1 MNKTFL
7 EYVAED
13 IISKYGTDLSR
24 IAVVFPNKRAALF
37 LNEHLARLAGQPVW
51 SPAYITISDLFRQHT
66 DLKTADPIKLIC
78 DIHKSFTKCTGIDET
93 LDHFYGWGQLLL
105 ADFDDIDKN
114 MADADSIFCNL
125 KDIHELDDIS
135 YLDDEQKEML
145 ARFFANFSDDID
157 SELKKRFLSLWSHFG
172 DIYHDYNRRLTEQGI
187 GYEGAI
193 YRKVANEQ
201 TLHLKYDKYLFVGFN
216 LLQKVERLLFS
227 RLMKEDKAKFYWDF
241 DEYYMPSPSPLPSG
255 GAPVGGYGIPAIPTQ
270 PTCSV
275 GGYGIP
281 AIPTQPT
288 CSVGALPG
296 GYGIPAIP
304 TQPTCSVGA
313 LPGGALVSSAPT
325 NLNLADFPNEL
336 DNTDPDI
343 YANMR
348 RPKRIRFISSPT
360 ENAQARFASN
370 WLLENHRYRAGRK
383 TAVVMCDES
392 ILLPLMHSLPPEAD
406 KVNITS
412 GFPLA
417 MTPVASLVMLLFDL
431 YTLGLRKKGT
441 TLNPHYLKK
450 LMAHPYAHHLKGVHL
465 SQVHQEEVHQPNSP
479 SHHLTISTPH
489 HLTTSTILHHIATL
503 IKQVGIATKP
513 EGDPLTQ
520 ESVFRMYTILNRLAT
535 LADSGDL
542 LVDNTTL
549 RRLVSQLVST
559 SSIPFHGEPVVGV
572 QIMGVLET
580 RNIDFD
586 HLLLLSCNE
595 GNMPKGVNDSSFIP
609 YTIRKAHHLTTID
622 NKVALYSYYFHRLL
636 QRARD
641 ITIAYNNT
649 TDNGHTGEMSR
660 FMLQLLVESG
670 QKINHYTLTA
680 KNHPTPLMPKPIQ
693 KDEAT
698 LSKLQ
703 QITRLSPSALNTYIR
718 CPLAFYYQYIAHIQE
733 PHPDP
738 ETIDNRLFGNIFHR
752 AAYLIYKDITDR
764 SPLIEKAHIQA
775 YLSNRTLLANVVDR
789 AFQAE
794 QCTPNNGLQIIN
806 REVIIQYITK
816 LLKIDQQLCPFSIL
830 AMEEEAK
837 VYTTLSFTIPS
848 EGALVGGYGIPAI
861 PTQPTCSV
869 GALKGGALV
878 GGYGIPAIPTQPTC
892 SVGALKGGALK
903 GGALV
908 SSAPKTS
915 APKTSA
921 PKTSAPGKQYNL
933 TIGGIIDR
941 LDILT
946 DRQTGKPRIR
956 VVDYKTGNQ
965 PSSPIKNIDEI
976 FDPNNIR
983 TKHSNYYLQA
993 ILYSLIVSRSKR
1005 WNPAGHPVSPALLFI
1020 KQAPATDYDPTLLID
1035 KHPISDVTVYEE
1047 EFLTK
1052 LKHTLADIYSPDTPF
1067 TPTDDRKK
1075 CELCPYRMLC
1085 GL

>member
-13 IISKYGTDLSR
+13 IIGKYGTDLSR

-135 YLDDEQKEML
+135 YLDNEQKEML
-145 ARFFANFSDDID
+145 KRFFANFSDDIE

-193 YRKVANEQ
+193 YRKVVSEE

-216 LLQKVERLLFS
+216 LLQKVERVLFN
-227 RLMKEDKAKFYWDF
+227 RLMKEGKAKFYWDF

-255 GAPVGGYGIPAIPTQ
+255 GA
-270 PTCSV
+270 
-275 GGYGIP
+275 
-281 AIPTQPT
+281 
-288 CSVGALPG
+288 
-296 GYGIPAIP
+296 
-304 TQPTCSVGA
+304 
-313 LPGGALVSSAPT
+313 LVSSAPRTSAPT
-325 NLNLADFPNEL
+325 NLTTSPSQHLNISDFPNEL
-336 DNTDPDI
+336 DNTDRDI

-370 WLLENHRYRAGRK
+370 WLLENERYRAGRK

-441 TLNPHYLKK
+441 AFNPHYLKK
-450 LMAHPYAHHLKGVHL
+450 LMAHPYARHLQEVHLKGVHLKGVHL
-465 SQVHQEEVHQPNSP
+465 SQVHQEEEQQTIGDNSGCMGMAGMP
-479 SHHLTISTPH
+479 YPP
-489 HLTTSTILHHIATL
+489 TSAALLHHIATL

-513 EGDPLTQ
+513 EGDALTQ
-520 ESVFRMYTILNRLAT
+520 ESVFRMFTILNRLAT

-542 LVDNTTL
+542 VVDNTTL
-549 RRLVSQLVST
+549 RRLVSQLVGAA
-559 SSIPFHGEPVVGV
+559 SIPFHGEPVIGV

-586 HLLLLSCNE
+586 NVLLLSCNE

-609 YTIRKAHHLTTID
+609 YSIRKAHGLTTID
-622 NKVALYSYYFHRLL
+622 NKVAIYSYYFHRLL
-636 QRARD
+636 QRAGD
-641 ITIAYNNT
+641 ITIAYNNS

-670 QKINHYTLTA
+670 QKIDHYSLTA
-680 KNHPTPLMPKPIQ
+680 KNQPTPLMPKPIE
-693 KDEAT
+693 KDEAA
-698 LSKLQ
+698 LSKLEEMS
-703 QITRLSPSALNTYIR
+703 RLSPSAINTYIR
-718 CPLAFYYQYIAHIQE
+718 CKLAFYYQYIAHIKE
-733 PHPDP
+733 PDSDP

-752 AAYLIYKDITDR
+752 AAYLIYKDITDH
-764 SPLIEKAHIQA
+764 SQVIEKAHIQA
-775 YLSNRTLLANVVDR
+775 YLSNRKLLASVVDR
-789 AFQAE
+789 AFE
-794 QCTPNNGLQIIN
+794 EEECKTNNGLQIIN
-806 REVIIQYITK
+806 REVIIEYITK

-837 VYTTLSFTIPS
+837 VYTQLSFTIPS
-848 EGALVGGYGIPAI
+848 
-861 PTQPTCSV
+861 
-869 GALKGGALV
+869 
-878 GGYGIPAIPTQPTC
+878 
-892 SVGALKGGALK
+892 GGALK

-908 SSAPKTS
+908 SSAPTKL
-915 APKTSA
+915 
-921 PKTSAPGKQYNL
+921 YNL

-941 LDILT
+941 LDVVT
-946 DRQTGKPRIR
+946 DKQTGKRRIR
-956 VVDYKTGNQ
+956 VVDYKTGNK
-965 PSSPIKNIDEI
+965 PSSAIKSIEEVFDPKNIAS
-976 FDPNNIR
+976 
-983 TKHSNYYLQA
+983 KHSNYFLQA
-993 ILYSLIVSRSKR
+993 ILYSLIVSRSKE
-1005 WNPAGHPVSPALLFI
+1005 WNGANDTVSPALLFI
-1020 KQAPATDYDPTLLID
+1020 KQATTNDYDPTLCID

-1052 LKHTLADIYSPDTPF
+1052 LKETVADMYSPDAAF

>member
-193 YRKVANEQ
+193 YRKVASEQ

-216 LLQKVERLLFS
+216 LLQKVERVLFS
-227 RLMKEDKAKFYWDF
+227 RLMKEGKAKFYWDF

-255 GAPVGGYGIPAIPTQ
+255 GALVGGYGIPAIPTQ
-270 PTCSV
+270 P
-275 GGYGIP
+275 
-281 AIPTQPT
+281 A
-288 CSVGALPG
+288 
-296 GYGIPAIP
+296 
-304 TQPTCSVGA
+304 CSVGA

-325 NLNLADFPNEL
+325 NLNTSPSQHLSGGALVSSAPTNLNISDFPNEL

-370 WLLENHRYRAGRK
+370 WLLENERYKAGRK

-450 LMAHPYAHHLKGVHL
+450 LMAHPYAHHLQEVHLKGVHL
-465 SQVHQEEVHQPNSP
+465 SQVHQEEVHQEEVHQPNSP
-479 SHHLTISTPH
+479 SQ

-595 GNMPKGVNDSSFIP
+595 GNMPKGINDSSFIP

-670 QKINHYTLTA
+670 QKINHYCLTA

-693 KDEAT
+693 KDET
-698 LSKLQ
+698 VLSKLQ
-703 QITRLSPSALNTYIR
+703 QISRLSPSALNTYIR

-764 SPLIEKAHIQA
+764 SPLVEKAHIQA
-775 YLSNRTLLANVVDR
+775 YLSNRTLLANAVDR

-794 QCTPNNGLQIIN
+794 QCTPNNGLQLIN

-837 VYTTLSFTIPS
+837 VYTSLSFTIPS

-878 GGYGIPAIPTQPTC
+878 
-892 SVGALKGGALK
+892 
-903 GGALV
+903 

-915 APKTSA
+915 APTK
-921 PKTSAPGKQYNL
+921 PHHL

-983 TKHSNYYLQA
+983 SKHSNYYLQA

-1020 KQAPATDYDPTLLID
+1020 KQAPAAHYDPTLCID
-1035 KHPISDVTVYEE
+1035 KHPIADVTVYEE

>member
-135 YLDDEQKEML
+135 YLDNEQKEML

-193 YRKVANEQ
+193 YRKVASEQ

-216 LLQKVERLLFS
+216 LLQKVERVLFS
-227 RLMKEDKAKFYWDF
+227 RLMKEGKAKFYWDF
-241 DEYYMPSPSPLPSG
+241 DEYYMPSTSPLPSG
-255 GAPVGGYGIPAIPTQ
+255 GALV
-270 PTCSV
+270 
-275 GGYGIP
+275 
-281 AIPTQPT
+281 
-288 CSVGALPG
+288 G

-325 NLNLADFPNEL
+325 NLNTSPSQHLSGGALVSSAPTNLNLADFPNEL
-336 DNTDPDI
+336 DNTDRDI

-383 TAVVMCDES
+383 TAIVMCDES

-450 LMAHPYAHHLKGVHL
+450 LMAHPYARHLQEVHL
-465 SQVHQEEVHQPNSP
+465 SPLGFCRLPEQEVHQPNSTLDNSTSAQP
-479 SHHLTISTPH
+479 TIQNSKLKTQN
-489 HLTTSTILHHIATL
+489 SILHHIATL

-586 HLLLLSCNE
+586 NVLLLSCNE

-641 ITIAYNNT
+641 ITIAYNNS

-670 QKINHYTLTA
+670 QKINHYCLTA

-703 QITRLSPSALNTYIR
+703 QISRLSPSALNTYIR

-764 SPLIEKAHIQA
+764 SPLVEKAHIQA
-775 YLSNRTLLANVVDR
+775 YLNNRTLLTSVVDR

-837 VYTTLSFTIPS
+837 VYTSLSFTIPS
-848 EGALVGGYGIPAI
+848 SHHL
-861 PTQPTCSV
+861 T
-869 GALKGGALV
+869 
-878 GGYGIPAIPTQPTC
+878 
-892 SVGALKGGALK
+892 
-903 GGALV
+903 
-908 SSAPKTS
+908 TS
-915 APKTSA
+915 PPHHLTTS
-921 PKTSAPGKQYNL
+921 PSHHL
-933 TIGGIIDR
+933 ITIGGIIDR

-946 DRQTGKPRIR
+946 DKQTGKPRIR

-983 TKHSNYYLQA
+983 SKHSNYYLQA
-993 ILYSLIVSRSKR
+993 ILYSLIVSRSER
-1005 WNPAGHPVSPALLFI
+1005 WNPANHPVSPALLFI
-1020 KQAPATDYDPTLLID
+1020 KQAPADHYDPTLLID

>member
-135 YLDDEQKEML
+135 YLDNEQKEML

-157 SELKKRFLSLWSHFG
+157 SELKKHFLSLWSHFG

-193 YRKVANEQ
+193 YRKVASEQ

-216 LLQKVERLLFS
+216 LLQKVERVLFS

-241 DEYYMPSPSPLPSG
+241 DEYYMPSPSQHLTTSPSHHLNTSPSHHLTTSPSQQLSG
-255 GAPVGGYGIPAIPTQ
+255 GALVSSAPTNLTTSPSQ
-270 PTCSV
+270 HLS
-275 GGYGIP
+275 
-281 AIPTQPT
+281 
-288 CSVGALPG
+288 
-296 GYGIPAIP
+296 
-304 TQPTCSVGA
+304 
-313 LPGGALVSSAPT
+313 GGALVSSAPT
-325 NLNLADFPNEL
+325 NLNTSPSQHLNLSDFPNEL

-370 WLLENHRYRAGRK
+370 WLLENDRYKAGRK

-441 TLNPHYLKK
+441 AFNPHYLKK
-450 LMAHPYAHHLKGVHL
+450 LMAHPYAHHLTI
-465 SQVHQEEVHQPNSP
+465 SP
-479 SHHLTISTPH
+479 SHHLTISPPH

-549 RRLVSQLVST
+549 RRLVSQLVSS

-609 YTIRKAHHLTTID
+609 YSIRKAHGLTTID
-622 NKVALYSYYFHRLL
+622 NKVAIYSYYFHRLL

-641 ITIAYNNT
+641 ITIAYNNS

-670 QKINHYTLTA
+670 QKIDHYSLTA
-680 KNHPTPLMPKPIQ
+680 KNQPTPLMPKAIE
-693 KDEAT
+693 KDETA
-698 LSKLQ
+698 LSKLEEMS
-703 QITRLSPSALNTYIR
+703 RLSPSAINTYIR
-718 CPLAFYYQYIAHIQE
+718 CKLAFYYQYIAHIKE
-733 PHPDP
+733 PDSDP
-738 ETIDNRLFGNIFHR
+738 ETIDNRMFGNIFHR

-794 QCTPNNGLQIIN
+794 KCTPNNGLQIIN

-837 VYTTLSFTIPS
+837 VYAQLSFTTPPS
-848 EGALVGGYGIPAI
+848 HHL
-861 PTQPTCSV
+861 T
-869 GALKGGALV
+869 
-878 GGYGIPAIPTQPTC
+878 
-892 SVGALKGGALK
+892 
-903 GGALV
+903 
-908 SSAPKTS
+908 TS
-915 APKTSA
+915 PSHHH
-921 PKTSAPGKQYNL
+921 L

-946 DRQTGKPRIR
+946 DKQTGKPRIR

-965 PSSPIKNIDEI
+965 PSSPIKNIEEV

-983 TKHSNYYLQA
+983 SKHSNYYLQA
-993 ILYSLIVSRSKR
+993 ILYSLIVSRSER
-1005 WNPAGHPVSPALLFI
+1005 WNPANHPVSPALLFI
-1020 KQAPATDYDPTLLID
+1020 KQAPANHYDPTLHID

-1052 LKHTLADIYSPDTPF
+1052 LKETVADMYSPNAAF

>member
-13 IISKYGTDLSR
+13 IIGKYGTDLSR

-37 LNEHLARLAGQPVW
+37 LNEHLARIAGQPVW

-66 DLKTADPIKLIC
+66 DLKPADPIKLIC
-78 DIHKSFTKCTGIDET
+78 DIHKSFTKCTGISET

-145 ARFFANFSDDID
+145 KRFFANFSDDIE

-193 YRKVANEQ
+193 YRKVASEE

-216 LLQKVERLLFS
+216 LIQKVERVLFS
-227 RLMKEDKAKFYWDF
+227 RLMKEGKAKFYWDF
-241 DEYYMPSPSPLPSG
+241 DEYYMPTARAQQS
-255 GAPVGGYGIPAIPTQ
+255 A
-270 PTCSV
+270 SV
-275 GGYGIP
+275 PNNTASFAAYL
-281 AIPTQPT
+281 T
-288 CSVGALPG
+288 
-296 GYGIPAIP
+296 
-304 TQPTCSVGA
+304 
-313 LPGGALVSSAPT
+313 
-325 NLNLADFPNEL
+325 DFPNEL
-336 DNTDPDI
+336 DNTDRDI

-370 WLLENHRYRAGRK
+370 WLLENDRYKAGRK

-392 ILLPLMHSLPPEAD
+392 ILLPIMHSLPPEAD

-441 TLNPHYLKK
+441 AFNPHYLKK
-450 LMAHPYAHHLKGVHL
+450 LMAHPYARHLQEMHFKGVHFKGVHL
-465 SQVHQEEVHQPNSP
+465 SQVHQEESATLLQ
-479 SHHLTISTPH
+479 
-489 HLTTSTILHHIATL
+489 HIATL
-503 IKQVGIATKP
+503 VKQVGIATKQ
-513 EGDPLTQ
+513 EGDALTQ
-520 ESVFRMYTILNRLAT
+520 ESVFRMFTILNRLAA

-549 RRLVSQLVST
+549 RRLVSQLVGAA
-559 SSIPFHGEPVVGV
+559 SIPFHGEPVIGV

-586 HLLLLSCNE
+586 NVLLLSCNE

-609 YTIRKAHHLTTID
+609 YSIRKAHGLTTID
-622 NKVALYSYYFHRLL
+622 NKVAIYSYYFHRML
-636 QRARD
+636 QRAGD
-641 ITIAYNNT
+641 ITIAYNNS

-670 QKINHYTLTA
+670 QKIDHYSLTA
-680 KNHPTPLMPKPIQ
+680 KNQPTPLMPKPIE
-693 KDEAT
+693 KDEAA
-698 LSKLQ
+698 LSKLEEMSK
-703 QITRLSPSALNTYIR
+703 LSPSAINTYIR
-718 CPLAFYYQYIAHIQE
+718 CKLAFYYQYIAHIKE
-733 PHPDP
+733 PDSDP
-738 ETIDNRLFGNIFHR
+738 ETIDNRMFGNIFHR
-752 AAYLIYKDITDR
+752 AAYLIYKNITDH
-764 SPLIEKAHIQA
+764 SPVIEKAHIQA
-775 YLSNRTLLANVVDR
+775 YLSNRKLLASVVDR
-789 AFQAE
+789 AFE
-794 QCTPNNGLQIIN
+794 EEECKTNNGLQIIN
-806 REVIIQYITK
+806 REVIIEYVTK

-837 VYTTLSFTIPS
+837 VYTQLSFTTPS
-848 EGALVGGYGIPAI
+848 
-861 PTQPTCSV
+861 
-869 GALKGGALV
+869 GGA
-878 GGYGIPAIPTQPTC
+878 I
-892 SVGALKGGALK
+892 K

-908 SSAPKTS
+908 SSAPT
-915 APKTSA
+915 
-921 PKTSAPGKQYNL
+921 KQYNL

-941 LDILT
+941 LDVVT
-946 DRQTGKPRIR
+946 DKQTGKRRIR
-956 VVDYKTGNQ
+956 VVDYKTGNK
-965 PSSPIKNIDEI
+965 PSSAIKSIEEVFDPKNIAS
-976 FDPNNIR
+976 
-983 TKHSNYYLQA
+983 KHSNYFLQA
-993 ILYSLIVSRSKR
+993 ILYSLIVSRSKE
-1005 WNPAGHPVSPALLFI
+1005 WNAANDTVSPALLFI
-1020 KQAPATDYDPTLLID
+1020 KQAATNDYDPTLCID

-1052 LKHTLADIYSPDTPF
+1052 LKETVADMYSPDAAF

>member
-37 LNEHLARLAGQPVW
+37 LNEHLARIAGQPVW

-135 YLDDEQKEML
+135 YLDNEQKEML
-145 ARFFANFSDDID
+145 ARFFANFSDDIE

-193 YRKVANEQ
+193 YRKVASEQ

-216 LLQKVERLLFS
+216 LLQKVERVLFS
-227 RLMKEDKAKFYWDF
+227 RLMKDGKAKFYWDF
-241 DEYYMPSPSPLPSG
+241 DEYYMPSPS
-255 GAPVGGYGIPAIPTQ
+255 Q
-270 PTCSV
+270 H
-275 GGYGIP
+275 
-281 AIPTQPT
+281 
-288 CSVGALPG
+288 
-296 GYGIPAIP
+296 
-304 TQPTCSVGA
+304 
-313 LPGGALVSSAPT
+313 
-325 NLNLADFPNEL
+325 LNLSDFPNEL
-336 DNTDPDI
+336 DNTDRDI

-370 WLLENHRYRAGRK
+370 WLLENDRYKAGRK

-392 ILLPLMHSLPPEAD
+392 ILLPIMHSLPPEAD

-441 TLNPHYLKK
+441 ALNPHYLKK
-450 LMAHPYAHHLKGVHL
+450 LMAHPYAHHLQEEHLKGVHLKGVHL
-465 SQVHQEEVHQPNSP
+465 SQVHQEEVHQPNSTLDNSTSAQP
-479 SHHLTISTPH
+479 TIQNSKLKTQNSILT
-489 HLTTSTILHHIATL
+489 HIASL

-520 ESVFRMYTILNRLAT
+520 ESVFRMYTILNRLAA

-549 RRLVSQLVST
+549 RRLVSQLVSS

-641 ITIAYNNT
+641 ITIAYNNS

-670 QKINHYTLTA
+670 QKINHYSLTA
-680 KNHPTPLMPKPIQ
+680 KNHPTPLMPKPIR
-693 KDEAT
+693 KDET
-698 LSKLQ
+698 VLSKLQ
-703 QITRLSPSALNTYIR
+703 QISRLSPSALNTYIR

-733 PHPDP
+733 PRPDP

-764 SPLIEKAHIQA
+764 SPLIEKTHIQA

-794 QCTPNNGLQIIN
+794 QCTANNGLQIIN

-837 VYTTLSFTIPS
+837 VYTQLSFTIPPS
-848 EGALVGGYGIPAI
+848 HHL
-861 PTQPTCSV
+861 T
-869 GALKGGALV
+869 
-878 GGYGIPAIPTQPTC
+878 
-892 SVGALKGGALK
+892 
-903 GGALV
+903 
-908 SSAPKTS
+908 TS
-915 APKTSA
+915 PSHHLTTS
-921 PKTSAPGKQYNL
+921 PSHHHL

-946 DRQTGKPRIR
+946 DKQTGKPRIR

-983 TKHSNYYLQA
+983 TKHSNYFLQA
-993 ILYSLIVSRSKR
+993 ILYSLIVSRSKE

-1020 KQAPATDYDPTLLID
+1020 KQAPADHYDPTLLID

-1047 EFLTK
+1047 EFLTQ

>member
-13 IISKYGTDLSR
+13 IIGKYGTDLSR

-37 LNEHLARLAGQPVW
+37 LNEHLARIAGQPVW

-66 DLKTADPIKLIC
+66 DLKPADPIKLIC

-145 ARFFANFSDDID
+145 KRFFANFSDDIE

-172 DIYHDYNRRLTEQGI
+172 NIYHDYNRRLTEQGI

-193 YRKVANEQ
+193 YRKVASEE

-216 LLQKVERLLFS
+216 LIQKVERVLFS
-227 RLMKEDKAKFYWDF
+227 RLMKDGKAKFYWDF
-241 DEYYMPSPSPLPSG
+241 DEYYMPTARAQQS
-255 GAPVGGYGIPAIPTQ
+255 A
-270 PTCSV
+270 SV
-275 GGYGIP
+275 PNNTASFAAYL
-281 AIPTQPT
+281 T
-288 CSVGALPG
+288 
-296 GYGIPAIP
+296 
-304 TQPTCSVGA
+304 
-313 LPGGALVSSAPT
+313 
-325 NLNLADFPNEL
+325 DFPNEL
-336 DNTDPDI
+336 DNTDRDI

-370 WLLENHRYRAGRK
+370 WLLENDRYKAGRK

-392 ILLPLMHSLPPEAD
+392 ILLPIMHSLPPEAD

-441 TLNPHYLKK
+441 AFNPHYLKK
-450 LMAHPYAHHLKGVHL
+450 LMAHPYARHLQEVHLKEMNDVHLKGVHL
-465 SQVHQEEVHQPNSP
+465 SQVHQEGSAALLQ
-479 SHHLTISTPH
+479 
-489 HLTTSTILHHIATL
+489 HIATL
-503 IKQVGIATKP
+503 VKQVGIATKQD
-513 EGDPLTQ
+513 GDALTQ
-520 ESVFRMYTILNRLAT
+520 ESVFRMFTILNRLAA

-549 RRLVSQLVST
+549 RRLVSQLVGAA
-559 SSIPFHGEPVVGV
+559 SIPFHGEPVVGV

-586 HLLLLSCNE
+586 NVLLLSCNE

-609 YTIRKAHHLTTID
+609 YSIRKAHGLTTID
-622 NKVALYSYYFHRLL
+622 NKVAIYSYYFHRLL
-636 QRARD
+636 QRAGD
-641 ITIAYNNT
+641 ITIAYNNS

-670 QKINHYTLTA
+670 QKIDHYSLTA
-680 KNHPTPLMPKPIQ
+680 KNQPSPLMPKAIE

-698 LSKLQ
+698 IGKLEEMSK
-703 QITRLSPSALNTYIR
+703 LSPSAINTYIR
-718 CPLAFYYQYIAHIQE
+718 CKLAFYYQYIAHIKE
-733 PHPDP
+733 PDSDP
-738 ETIDNRLFGNIFHR
+738 ETIDNRMFGNIFHR
-752 AAYLIYKDITDR
+752 AAYLIYKDITDH
-764 SPLIEKAHIQA
+764 SPVIEKAHIQA
-775 YLSNRTLLANVVDR
+775 YLSNRKLLASVVDR
-789 AFQAE
+789 AFE
-794 QCTPNNGLQIIN
+794 EEECKTNNGLQIIN
-806 REVIIQYITK
+806 REVIIEYITK

-837 VYTTLSFTIPS
+837 VYTQLSFTIPS
-848 EGALVGGYGIPAI
+848 
-861 PTQPTCSV
+861 
-869 GALKGGALV
+869 
-878 GGYGIPAIPTQPTC
+878 
-892 SVGALKGGALK
+892 GGALK
-903 GGALV
+903 EGALV
-908 SSAPKTS
+908 SSAPDKHYS
-915 APKTSA
+915 
-921 PKTSAPGKQYNL
+921 L

-941 LDILT
+941 LDAVT
-946 DRQTGKPRIR
+946 DKQTGKRRIR
-956 VVDYKTGNQ
+956 VVDYKTGNK
-965 PSSPIKNIDEI
+965 PSSAIKSIEEVFDPKNIAS
-976 FDPNNIR
+976 
-983 TKHSNYYLQA
+983 KHSNYFLQA
-993 ILYSLIVSRSKR
+993 ILYSLIVSRSKE
-1005 WNPAGHPVSPALLFI
+1005 WNAANDAVSPALLFI
-1020 KQAPATDYDPTLLID
+1020 KQAATNDYDPTLCID

-1052 LKHTLADIYSPDTPF
+1052 LKETVADMYSPDAAF

>member
-13 IISKYGTDLSR
+13 IIGKYGTDLSR

-37 LNEHLARLAGQPVW
+37 LNEHLARIAGQPVW

-66 DLKTADPIKLIC
+66 DLKPADPIKLIC

-145 ARFFANFSDDID
+145 KRFFANFSDDIE

-193 YRKVANEQ
+193 YRKVASEE

-216 LLQKVERLLFS
+216 LIQKVERVLFS
-227 RLMKEDKAKFYWDF
+227 RLMKEGKAKFYWDF
-241 DEYYMPSPSPLPSG
+241 DEYYMPTARAQQS
-255 GAPVGGYGIPAIPTQ
+255 A
-270 PTCSV
+270 SV
-275 GGYGIP
+275 PNNTASFAAYL
-281 AIPTQPT
+281 T
-288 CSVGALPG
+288 
-296 GYGIPAIP
+296 
-304 TQPTCSVGA
+304 
-313 LPGGALVSSAPT
+313 
-325 NLNLADFPNEL
+325 DFPNEL
-336 DNTDPDI
+336 DNTDRDI

-370 WLLENHRYRAGRK
+370 WLLENDRYKAGRK

-392 ILLPLMHSLPPEAD
+392 ILLPIMHSLPPEAD

-441 TLNPHYLKK
+441 AFNPHYLKK
-450 LMAHPYAHHLKGVHL
+450 LMAHPYARHLQEVHLKEMNDVHLKGVHL
-465 SQVHQEEVHQPNSP
+465 SQVHQEGSAALLQ
-479 SHHLTISTPH
+479 
-489 HLTTSTILHHIATL
+489 HIATL
-503 IKQVGIATKP
+503 VKQVGIATKQ
-513 EGDPLTQ
+513 EGDALTQ
-520 ESVFRMYTILNRLAT
+520 ESVFRMFTILNRLAA

-549 RRLVSQLVST
+549 RRLVSQLVGAA
-559 SSIPFHGEPVVGV
+559 SIPFHGEPVIGV

-586 HLLLLSCNE
+586 NVLLLSCNE

-609 YTIRKAHHLTTID
+609 YSIRKAHGLTTID
-622 NKVALYSYYFHRLL
+622 NKVAIYSYYFHRLL
-636 QRARD
+636 QRAGD
-641 ITIAYNNT
+641 ITIAYNNS

-670 QKINHYTLTA
+670 QKIDHYSLTA
-680 KNHPTPLMPKPIQ
+680 KNQPTPLMPKAIE
-693 KDEAT
+693 KDEAA
-698 LSKLQ
+698 LSKLEEMSL
-703 QITRLSPSALNTYIR
+703 LSPSAINTYIR
-718 CPLAFYYQYIAHIQE
+718 CKLAFYYQYIAHIKE
-733 PHPDP
+733 PDSDP
-738 ETIDNRLFGNIFHR
+738 ETIDNRMFGNIFHR
-752 AAYLIYKDITDR
+752 AAYLIYKDITDH
-764 SPLIEKAHIQA
+764 SPVIEKAHIQA
-775 YLSNRTLLANVVDR
+775 YLSNRKLLASVVDR
-789 AFQAE
+789 AFE
-794 QCTPNNGLQIIN
+794 EEECKTNNGLQIIN
-806 REVIIQYITK
+806 REVIIEYITK

-837 VYTTLSFTIPS
+837 VYTQLSFTIPS
-848 EGALVGGYGIPAI
+848 V
-861 PTQPTCSV
+861 
-869 GALKGGALV
+869 
-878 GGYGIPAIPTQPTC
+878 
-892 SVGALKGGALK
+892 GALK

-908 SSAPKTS
+908 SSAPRTS
-915 APKTSA
+915 APT
-921 PKTSAPGKQYNL
+921 KQYNL

-941 LDILT
+941 LDAVT
-946 DRQTGKPRIR
+946 DKQTGKRRIR
-956 VVDYKTGNQ
+956 VVDYKTGNK
-965 PSSPIKNIDEI
+965 PSSAIKSIEEVFDPKNIAS
-976 FDPNNIR
+976 
-983 TKHSNYYLQA
+983 KHSNYFLQA
-993 ILYSLIVSRSKR
+993 ILYSLIVSRSKE
-1005 WNPAGHPVSPALLFI
+1005 WNAANDAVSPALLFI
-1020 KQAPATDYDPTLLID
+1020 KQAATNNYDPTLCID

-1052 LKHTLADIYSPDTPF
+1052 LKETVADMYSPDAAF

>member
-13 IISKYGTDLSR
+13 IIGKYGTDLSR

-37 LNEHLARLAGQPVW
+37 LNEHLARIAGQPVW

-135 YLDDEQKEML
+135 YLDNEQKEML
-145 ARFFANFSDDID
+145 ARFFANFSDDIE

-172 DIYHDYNRRLTEQGI
+172 DIYHDYNRRLTEQGM

-193 YRKVANEQ
+193 YRKVASEE

-216 LLQKVERLLFS
+216 LLQKVERVLFS
-227 RLMKEDKAKFYWDF
+227 RLMKEGKAKFYWDF
-241 DEYYMPSPSPLPSG
+241 DEYYMPSPSHHLTTSPSQHLNTS
-255 GAPVGGYGIPAIPTQ
+255 PSQ
-270 PTCSV
+270 H
-275 GGYGIP
+275 
-281 AIPTQPT
+281 
-288 CSVGALPG
+288 
-296 GYGIPAIP
+296 
-304 TQPTCSVGA
+304 
-313 LPGGALVSSAPT
+313 
-325 NLNLADFPNEL
+325 LNLSNFPNEL

-370 WLLENHRYRAGRK
+370 WLLENDRYKAGRK
-383 TAVVMCDES
+383 TAIVMCDES
-392 ILLPLMHSLPPEAD
+392 ILLPIMHSLPPEAD

-441 TLNPHYLKK
+441 AFNPHYMKK
-450 LMAHPYAHHLKGVHL
+450 LMAHPYARHLQEVHLKEMNDVHLKGVHL
-465 SQVHQEEVHQPNSP
+465 SQVHQKEEQQTIGDNSGCMGMAGMP
-479 SHHLTISTPH
+479 YPP
-489 HLTTSTILHHIATL
+489 TSAALLQHIASL

-513 EGDPLTQ
+513 EGDALTQ
-520 ESVFRMYTILNRLAT
+520 ESVFRMFTILNRLAT

-549 RRLVSQLVST
+549 RRLVSQLVGAA
-559 SSIPFHGEPVVGV
+559 SIPFHGEPVIGV

-586 HLLLLSCNE
+586 NVLLLSCNE

-609 YTIRKAHHLTTID
+609 YSIRKAHGLTTID
-622 NKVALYSYYFHRLL
+622 NKVAIHSYYFHRLL
-636 QRARD
+636 QRAGD
-641 ITIAYNNT
+641 ITIAYNNS

-670 QKINHYTLTA
+670 QKIDHYSLTA
-680 KNHPTPLMPKPIQ
+680 KNQPTPLMPKPIE
-693 KDEAT
+693 KDETA
-698 LSKLQ
+698 LSKLEEMS
-703 QITRLSPSALNTYIR
+703 RLSPSAINTYIR
-718 CPLAFYYQYIAHIQE
+718 CKLAFYYQYIAHIKE
-733 PHPDP
+733 PDSDP
-738 ETIDNRLFGNIFHR
+738 ETIDNRMFGNIFHR
-752 AAYLIYKDITDR
+752 AAYLIYKDITDH
-764 SPLIEKAHIQA
+764 SPVIEKAHIQA
-775 YLSNRTLLANVVDR
+775 YLSNRKLLASVVDR
-789 AFQAE
+789 AFE
-794 QCTPNNGLQIIN
+794 EEECKTNNGLQIIN
-806 REVIIQYITK
+806 REVIIEYITK

-837 VYTTLSFTIPS
+837 VYTQLSFTTPS
-848 EGALVGGYGIPAI
+848 
-861 PTQPTCSV
+861 
-869 GALKGGALV
+869 
-878 GGYGIPAIPTQPTC
+878 
-892 SVGALKGGALK
+892 GGALK

-908 SSAPKTS
+908 SSAPT
-915 APKTSA
+915 
-921 PKTSAPGKQYNL
+921 KQYSL

-941 LDILT
+941 LDVLT
-946 DRQTGKPRIR
+946 DKQTGKPRIR

-965 PSSPIKNIDEI
+965 PSSPIKSIEEV
-976 FDPNNIR
+976 FDPKNIAS
-983 TKHSNYYLQA
+983 KHSNYFLQA
-993 ILYSLIVSRSKR
+993 ILYSLIVSRSKE
-1005 WNPAGHPVSPALLFI
+1005 WNGANDAVSPALLFI
-1020 KQAPATDYDPTLLID
+1020 KQAATNDYDPTLCID

-1052 LKHTLADIYSPDTPF
+1052 LKETVADMYSPNVPF

>member
-13 IISKYGTDLSR
+13 IIGKYGTDLSR

-37 LNEHLARLAGQPVW
+37 LNEHLARIVGQPVW

-66 DLKTADPIKLIC
+66 DLKPADPIKLIC

-145 ARFFANFSDDID
+145 KRFFANFSDDIE

-193 YRKVANEQ
+193 YRKVASEE

-216 LLQKVERLLFS
+216 LIQKVERVLFS
-227 RLMKEDKAKFYWDF
+227 RLMKEGKAKFYWDF
-241 DEYYMPSPSPLPSG
+241 DEYYMPTARAQQS
-255 GAPVGGYGIPAIPTQ
+255 A
-270 PTCSV
+270 SV
-275 GGYGIP
+275 PNNTASFAAYL
-281 AIPTQPT
+281 T
-288 CSVGALPG
+288 
-296 GYGIPAIP
+296 
-304 TQPTCSVGA
+304 
-313 LPGGALVSSAPT
+313 
-325 NLNLADFPNEL
+325 DFPNEL
-336 DNTDPDI
+336 DNTDRDI

-370 WLLENHRYRAGRK
+370 WLLENDRYKAGRK

-392 ILLPLMHSLPPEAD
+392 ILLPIMHSLPPEAD

-417 MTPVASLVMLLFDL
+417 MTPIASLVMLLFDL

-441 TLNPHYLKK
+441 AFNPHYLKK
-450 LMAHPYAHHLKGVHL
+450 LMAHPYARHLQEVHLKEMNDVHLKGVHL
-465 SQVHQEEVHQPNSP
+465 SQVHQPNSTSAQP
-479 SHHLTISTPH
+479 TTQHSTFNTQH
-489 HLTTSTILHHIATL
+489 SILHHIATL
-503 IKQVGIATKP
+503 VKQVGIATKQ
-513 EGDPLTQ
+513 EGDALTQ
-520 ESVFRMYTILNRLAT
+520 ESVFRMFTILNRLAA

-549 RRLVSQLVST
+549 RRLVSQLVGAA
-559 SSIPFHGEPVVGV
+559 SIPFHGEPVVGV

-586 HLLLLSCNE
+586 NVLLLSCNE

-609 YTIRKAHHLTTID
+609 YSIRKAHGLTTID
-622 NKVALYSYYFHRLL
+622 NKVAIYSYYFHRLL
-636 QRARD
+636 QRAGD
-641 ITIAYNNT
+641 ITIAYNNS

-670 QKINHYTLTA
+670 QKIDHYSLTA
-680 KNHPTPLMPKPIQ
+680 KNQPSPLMPKAIE
-693 KDEAT
+693 KDETA
-698 LSKLQ
+698 LSKLEEMS
-703 QITRLSPSALNTYIR
+703 RLSPSAINTYIR
-718 CPLAFYYQYIAHIQE
+718 CKLAFYYQYIAHIKE
-733 PHPDP
+733 PDSDP
-738 ETIDNRLFGNIFHR
+738 ETIDNRMFGNIFHR
-752 AAYLIYKDITDR
+752 AAYLIYKDITDH
-764 SPLIEKAHIQA
+764 SPVIEKAHIQA
-775 YLSNRTLLANVVDR
+775 YLSNRKLLASVVDR
-789 AFQAE
+789 AFE
-794 QCTPNNGLQIIN
+794 EEECKTNNGLQIIN
-806 REVIIQYITK
+806 REVIIEYITK

-837 VYTTLSFTIPS
+837 VYTQLSFTIPS
-848 EGALVGGYGIPAI
+848 
-861 PTQPTCSV
+861 
-869 GALKGGALV
+869 
-878 GGYGIPAIPTQPTC
+878 
-892 SVGALKGGALK
+892 GGALK

-908 SSAPKTS
+908 SSAPDKH
-915 APKTSA
+915 
-921 PKTSAPGKQYNL
+921 YNL

-941 LDILT
+941 LDAVT
-946 DRQTGKPRIR
+946 DKQTGKRRIR
-956 VVDYKTGNQ
+956 VVDYKTGNK
-965 PSSPIKNIDEI
+965 PSSAIKSIEEVFDPKNIAS
-976 FDPNNIR
+976 
-983 TKHSNYYLQA
+983 KHSNYFLQA
-993 ILYSLIVSRSKR
+993 ILYSLIVSRSKE
-1005 WNPAGHPVSPALLFI
+1005 WNAANDAVSPALLFI
-1020 KQAPATDYDPTLLID
+1020 KQAATNDYDPTLCID

-1052 LKHTLADIYSPDTPF
+1052 LKETVADMYSPNAAF

>member
-37 LNEHLARLAGQPVW
+37 LNEHLARLASQPVW

-135 YLDDEQKEML
+135 YLDNEQKEML

-193 YRKVANEQ
+193 YRKVASEQ

-216 LLQKVERLLFS
+216 LLQKVERVLFS

-241 DEYYMPSPSPLPSG
+241 DEYYMPSLSQHLTTS
-255 GAPVGGYGIPAIPTQ
+255 TSQ
-270 PTCSV
+270 HLS
-275 GGYGIP
+275 
-281 AIPTQPT
+281 
-288 CSVGALPG
+288 
-296 GYGIPAIP
+296 
-304 TQPTCSVGA
+304 
-313 LPGGALVSSAPT
+313 GGALVSSAPT
-325 NLNLADFPNEL
+325 NLTTSPSQHLNISDFPNEL

-370 WLLENHRYRAGRK
+370 WLLENERYKAGRK
-383 TAVVMCDES
+383 TAIVMCDES
-392 ILLPLMHSLPPEAD
+392 ILLPIMHSLPPEAD

-450 LMAHPYAHHLKGVHL
+450 LMAHPYAHHLTI
-465 SQVHQEEVHQPNSP
+465 SP
-479 SHHLTISTPH
+479 PHHLTTSTPH

-520 ESVFRMYTILNRLAT
+520 ESVFRMFTILNRLAT

-549 RRLVSQLVST
+549 RRLVSQLVSS

-595 GNMPKGVNDSSFIP
+595 GNMPKGINDSSFIP

-641 ITIAYNNT
+641 ITIAYNNS

-670 QKINHYTLTA
+670 QKINHYCLTA

-703 QITRLSPSALNTYIR
+703 QISRLSPSALNTYIR

-738 ETIDNRLFGNIFHR
+738 ETIDNRMFGNIFHR
-752 AAYLIYKDITDR
+752 AAYLIYKDITDH
-764 SPLIEKAHIQA
+764 SPVIEKAHIQA
-775 YLSNRTLLANVVDR
+775 YLSNRKLLASVVDR
-789 AFQAE
+789 AFEAE

-837 VYTTLSFTIPS
+837 VYTQLSFTTPS
-848 EGALVGGYGIPAI
+848 
-861 PTQPTCSV
+861 
-869 GALKGGALV
+869 GGALV
-878 GGYGIPAIPTQPTC
+878 GGYGIPAIPTQPIC
-892 SVGALKGGALK
+892 SVGALK

-908 SSAPKTS
+908 SSAPRTS
-915 APKTSA
+915 APT
-921 PKTSAPGKQYNL
+921 KQYHL

-946 DRQTGKPRIR
+946 DKQTGKRRIR

-983 TKHSNYYLQA
+983 SKHSNYFLQA
-993 ILYSLIVSRSKR
+993 ILYSLIVSRSER
-1005 WNPAGHPVSPALLFI
+1005 WNPANHPVSPALLFI
-1020 KQAPATDYDPTLLID
+1020 KQAPANHYDPTLLID

>member
-193 YRKVANEQ
+193 YRKVASEQ

-216 LLQKVERLLFS
+216 LLQKVERVLFS
-227 RLMKEDKAKFYWDF
+227 RLMKEGKAKFYWDF
-241 DEYYMPSPSPLPSG
+241 DEYYMPSTSPLPSG
-255 GAPVGGYGIPAIPTQ
+255 GAL
-270 PTCSV
+270 V

-288 CSVGALPG
+288 CSVGALVG

-304 TQPTCSVGA
+304 TQPTCSGGA

-325 NLNLADFPNEL
+325 NLNLSDFPNEL
-336 DNTDPDI
+336 DNTDSDI

-360 ENAQARFASN
+360 ENAQARFAAN

-441 TLNPHYLKK
+441 AFNPHYLKK
-450 LMAHPYAHHLKGVHL
+450 LMAHPYARHLQEVHLKEMNDVHLKGVHL
-465 SQVHQEEVHQPNSP
+465 SQVHQPNSTSAQP
-479 SHHLTISTPH
+479 TTQHSTFK
-489 HLTTSTILHHIATL
+489 TQNSILHHIATL
-503 IKQVGIATKP
+503 VKQVGIATKP

-586 HLLLLSCNE
+586 NVLLLSCNE
-595 GNMPKGVNDSSFIP
+595 GNMPKGINDSSFIP

-636 QRARD
+636 QRAHD
-641 ITIAYNNT
+641 ITIAYNNS

-670 QKINHYTLTA
+670 QKINHYSLTA
-680 KNHPTPLMPKPIQ
+680 KNHPTPLMPKPIR
-693 KDEAT
+693 KDET
-698 LSKLQ
+698 VLSKLQ
-703 QITRLSPSALNTYIR
+703 QISRLSPSALNTYIR

-733 PHPDP
+733 PAPDP

-775 YLSNRTLLANVVDR
+775 YLSNRTLLTNVVDR

-837 VYTTLSFTIPS
+837 VYTQLSFTTTPS
-848 EGALVGGYGIPAI
+848 HHLTTSP
-861 PTQPTCSV
+861 
-869 GALKGGALV
+869 
-878 GGYGIPAIPTQPTC
+878 
-892 SVGALKGGALK
+892 

-908 SSAPKTS
+908 SSAPT
-915 APKTSA
+915 
-921 PKTSAPGKQYNL
+921 KQYNL

-946 DRQTGKPRIR
+946 DKQTGKPRIR

-983 TKHSNYYLQA
+983 SKHSNYYLQA
-993 ILYSLIVSRSKR
+993 ILYSLIVSRSER

-1020 KQAPATDYDPTLLID
+1020 KQAPAAHYDPTLHID

>member
-37 LNEHLARLAGQPVW
+37 LNEHLARLASQPVW

-145 ARFFANFSDDID
+145 KRFFANFSDDIE

-193 YRKVANEQ
+193 YRKVASEQ

-216 LLQKVERLLFS
+216 LLQKVERVLFS

-241 DEYYMPSPSPLPSG
+241 DEYYMPSPSHNLTTSPSHHL
-255 GAPVGGYGIPAIPTQ
+255 
-270 PTCSV
+270 S
-275 GGYGIP
+275 
-281 AIPTQPT
+281 
-288 CSVGALPG
+288 
-296 GYGIPAIP
+296 
-304 TQPTCSVGA
+304 
-313 LPGGALVSSAPT
+313 GGALVSSAPT
-325 NLNLADFPNEL
+325 NLTTSPSQHLNISDFPNEL

-370 WLLENHRYRAGRK
+370 WLLENERYKAGRK
-383 TAVVMCDES
+383 TAIVMCDES

-441 TLNPHYLKK
+441 AFNPHYLKK
-450 LMAHPYAHHLKGVHL
+450 LMAHPYARHLQEVHLNGVHSKGVHL
-465 SQVHQEEVHQPNSP
+465 SQVHQEGSAA
-479 SHHLTISTPH
+479 L
-489 HLTTSTILHHIATL
+489 LHHIATL
-503 IKQVGIATKP
+503 VKQVGIATKQ
-513 EGDPLTQ
+513 EGDALTQ
-520 ESVFRMYTILNRLAT
+520 ESVFRMFTILNRLAA

-549 RRLVSQLVST
+549 RRLVSQLVGAA
-559 SSIPFHGEPVVGV
+559 SIPFHGEPVVGV

-586 HLLLLSCNE
+586 NVLLLSCNE

-609 YTIRKAHHLTTID
+609 YSIRKAHGLTTID
-622 NKVALYSYYFHRLL
+622 NKVAIYSYYFHRLL
-636 QRARD
+636 QRAGD
-641 ITIAYNNT
+641 ITIAYNNS

-670 QKINHYTLTA
+670 QKIDHYSLTA
-680 KNHPTPLMPKPIQ
+680 KNQPSPLMPKAIE
-693 KDEAT
+693 KDETA
-698 LSKLQ
+698 LNKLEEMS
-703 QITRLSPSALNTYIR
+703 RLSPSAINTYIR
-718 CPLAFYYQYIAHIQE
+718 CKLAFYYQYIAHIKE
-733 PHPDP
+733 PDSDP

-752 AAYLIYKDITDR
+752 AAYLIYKDISDH
-764 SPLIEKAHIQA
+764 SPVIEKAHIQA
-775 YLSNRTLLANVVDR
+775 YLSNRKLLASVVDR
-789 AFQAE
+789 AFE
-794 QCTPNNGLQIIN
+794 EEECKTNNGLQIIN
-806 REVIIQYITK
+806 REVIIEYITK

-837 VYTTLSFTIPS
+837 VYTSLSFTTSPS
-848 EGALVGGYGIPAI
+848 HHH
-861 PTQPTCSV
+861 
-869 GALKGGALV
+869 
-878 GGYGIPAIPTQPTC
+878 
-892 SVGALKGGALK
+892 
-903 GGALV
+903 
-908 SSAPKTS
+908 
-915 APKTSA
+915 
-921 PKTSAPGKQYNL
+921 L

-946 DRQTGKPRIR
+946 DKQTGKRRIR

-983 TKHSNYYLQA
+983 SKHSNYYLQA
-993 ILYSLIVSRSKR
+993 ILYSLIVSRSKE
-1005 WNPAGHPVSPALLFI
+1005 WNAANDPVSPALLFI
-1020 KQAPATDYDPTLLID
+1020 KQAATNDYDPTLCID

-1052 LKHTLADIYSPDTPF
+1052 LKETVADMYSPDAAF

>member
-66 DLKTADPIKLIC
+66 DLKPADPIKLIC

-145 ARFFANFSDDID
+145 KRFFANFSDDID

-193 YRKVANEQ
+193 YRKVASEQ

-216 LLQKVERLLFS
+216 LLQKVERVLFS
-227 RLMKEDKAKFYWDF
+227 RLMKEGKAKFYWDF
-241 DEYYMPSPSPLPSG
+241 DEYYMPSPSHHLTTS
-255 GAPVGGYGIPAIPTQ
+255 TSQ
-270 PTCSV
+270 HLS
-275 GGYGIP
+275 
-281 AIPTQPT
+281 
-288 CSVGALPG
+288 
-296 GYGIPAIP
+296 
-304 TQPTCSVGA
+304 
-313 LPGGALVSSAPT
+313 GGALVSSAPRTSAPT
-325 NLNLADFPNEL
+325 NLTTSPSQHLNISDFPNEL
-336 DNTDPDI
+336 DNKDRDI
-343 YANMR
+343 YANMC

-370 WLLENHRYRAGRK
+370 WLLENDRYKAGRK

-392 ILLPLMHSLPPEAD
+392 ILLPVMHSLPPEAD

-479 SHHLTISTPH
+479 SQHLNTSTPH
-489 HLTTSTILHHIATL
+489 HLTTSTILHHIASL

-535 LADSGDL
+535 LADNGDL

-549 RRLVSQLVST
+549 RRLVSQLVSS

-586 HLLLLSCNE
+586 HVLLLSCNE

-609 YTIRKAHHLTTID
+609 YSIRKAHGLTTID
-622 NKVALYSYYFHRLL
+622 NKVAIYSYYFHRLL
-636 QRARD
+636 QRAGD
-641 ITIAYNNT
+641 ITIAYNNS

-670 QKINHYTLTA
+670 QKIDHYSLTA
-680 KNHPTPLMPKPIQ
+680 KNQPAPLMPKPIE

-698 LSKLQ
+698 IGKLEEISQ
-703 QITRLSPSALNTYIR
+703 LSPSAINTYIR
-718 CPLAFYYQYIAHIQE
+718 CKLAFYYQYIAHIKE
-733 PHPDP
+733 PDSDP
-738 ETIDNRLFGNIFHR
+738 ETIDNRMFGNIFHR
-752 AAYLIYKDITDR
+752 AAYLIYKDITDH
-764 SPLIEKAHIQA
+764 SPVIEKAHIQA
-775 YLSNRTLLANVVDR
+775 YLSNRKLLASVVDR
-789 AFQAE
+789 AFE
-794 QCTPNNGLQIIN
+794 EEECKTNNGLQIIN
-806 REVIIQYITK
+806 REVIIEYITK

-837 VYTTLSFTIPS
+837 VYTSLSFATPS
-848 EGALVGGYGIPAI
+848 GGALVGGYGIPAI

-878 GGYGIPAIPTQPTC
+878 
-892 SVGALKGGALK
+892 
-903 GGALV
+903 
-908 SSAPKTS
+908 SSAPRTN
-915 APKTSA
+915 APS
-921 PKTSAPGKQYNL
+921 KQYNL

-946 DRQTGKPRIR
+946 DKQTGKPRIR
-956 VVDYKTGNQ
+956 VVDYKTGNK
-965 PSSPIKNIDEI
+965 PSSAIRSIDEV

-983 TKHSNYYLQA
+983 SKHSNYFLQA
-993 ILYSLIVSRSKR
+993 ILYSLIVSRSKE
-1005 WNPAGHPVSPALLFI
+1005 WNPANHPVSPALLFI
-1020 KQAPATDYDPTLLID
+1020 KQAPADHYDPTLHID

-1052 LKHTLADIYSPDTPF
+1052 LKHTLADIYSPNTPF

>member
-135 YLDDEQKEML
+135 YLDNEQKEML

-193 YRKVANEQ
+193 YRKVASEQ

-227 RLMKEDKAKFYWDF
+227 RLMKEGKAKFYWDF
-241 DEYYMPSPSPLPSG
+241 DEYYMPSPSHHLTTSTPQHLNTSPS
-255 GAPVGGYGIPAIPTQ
+255 Q
-270 PTCSV
+270 H
-275 GGYGIP
+275 
-281 AIPTQPT
+281 
-288 CSVGALPG
+288 
-296 GYGIPAIP
+296 
-304 TQPTCSVGA
+304 
-313 LPGGALVSSAPT
+313 
-325 NLNLADFPNEL
+325 LNTSPSQHLNISDFPNEL
-336 DNTDPDI
+336 DNTNRDI

-360 ENAQARFASN
+360 ENAQARFAAN

-441 TLNPHYLKK
+441 AFNPHYLKK
-450 LMAHPYAHHLKGVHL
+450 LMAHPYAHHL
-465 SQVHQEEVHQPNSP
+465 
-479 SHHLTISTPH
+479 TISARLLPLARARTPH
-489 HLTTSTILHHIATL
+489 HLNTSTPQHLNTSTILHHIATL
-503 IKQVGIATKP
+503 IKQVGIATKQ

-520 ESVFRMYTILNRLAT
+520 ESVFRMFTILNRLAT

-549 RRLVSQLVST
+549 RRLVSQLVSS

-641 ITIAYNNT
+641 ITIAYNNS
-649 TDNGHTGEMSR
+649 TDNGYTGEMSR

-670 QKINHYTLTA
+670 QKIGHYTLTA

-703 QITRLSPSALNTYIR
+703 QISRLSPSALNTYIR

-764 SPLIEKAHIQA
+764 SPLVEKAHIQA
-775 YLSNRTLLANVVDR
+775 YLSNRTLLTNVVDR

-837 VYTTLSFTIPS
+837 VYTSLSFTIPS

-869 GALKGGALV
+869 GALKEGALV

-892 SVGALKGGALK
+892 SVGALKGGAL
-903 GGALV
+903 V
-908 SSAPKTS
+908 SS

-921 PKTSAPGKQYNL
+921 PKTSAPGKQYTL

-983 TKHSNYYLQA
+983 SKHSNYYLQA
-993 ILYSLIVSRSKR
+993 ILYSLIVSRSER

-1020 KQAPATDYDPTLLID
+1020 KQAPANHYDPTLLID

>member
-37 LNEHLARLAGQPVW
+37 LNEHLARIAGQPVW

-193 YRKVANEQ
+193 YRKVASEQ

-216 LLQKVERLLFS
+216 LLQKVERVLFS
-227 RLMKEDKAKFYWDF
+227 RLMKEGKAKFYWDF

-255 GAPVGGYGIPAIPTQ
+255 GALV
-270 PTCSV
+270 
-275 GGYGIP
+275 
-281 AIPTQPT
+281 
-288 CSVGALPG
+288 G

-325 NLNLADFPNEL
+325 NLNLSDFPNEL

-360 ENAQARFASN
+360 ENAQARFAAN

-383 TAVVMCDES
+383 TAIVMCDES
-392 ILLPLMHSLPPEAD
+392 ILLPIMHSLPPEAD

-441 TLNPHYLKK
+441 AFNPHYLKK
-450 LMAHPYAHHLKGVHL
+450 LMAHPYAHHLQEMHLKEMNEVHLKGVHL
-465 SQVHQEEVHQPNSP
+465 SQVHQKEEQQTIGDNSGCMGMAGMP
-479 SHHLTISTPH
+479 YPP
-489 HLTTSTILHHIATL
+489 TSAALLQHIATL
-503 IKQVGIATKP
+503 VKQVGIATKP

-520 ESVFRMYTILNRLAT
+520 ESVFRMFTILNRLAT

-595 GNMPKGVNDSSFIP
+595 GNMPKGINDSSFIP

-636 QRARD
+636 QRAGD

-670 QKINHYTLTA
+670 QKIDHYSLTA

-703 QITRLSPSALNTYIR
+703 QISRLSPSALNTYIR

-764 SPLIEKAHIQA
+764 SPLVEKAHIQA

-837 VYTTLSFTIPS
+837 VYTQLSFTIPS
-848 EGALVGGYGIPAI
+848 E
-861 PTQPTCSV
+861 
-869 GALKGGALV
+869 GALV

-908 SSAPKTS
+908 SSAPRTNAPRTS
-915 APKTSA
+915 APT
-921 PKTSAPGKQYNL
+921 KQYNL
-933 TIGGIIDR
+933 IIGGIIDR

-946 DRQTGKPRIR
+946 DKQTGKPRIR

-983 TKHSNYYLQA
+983 SKHSNYFLQA

-1005 WNPAGHPVSPALLFI
+1005 WNPADHPVSPALLFI
-1020 KQAPATDYDPTLLID
+1020 KQAPANHYDPTLLID

-1052 LKHTLADIYSPDTPF
+1052 LKETLADMYSPNVPF

>member
-13 IISKYGTDLSR
+13 IIGKYGTDLSR

-37 LNEHLARLAGQPVW
+37 LNEHLARIAGQPVW

-66 DLKTADPIKLIC
+66 DLKPADPIKLIC

-145 ARFFANFSDDID
+145 KRFFANFSDDIE

-193 YRKVANEQ
+193 YRKVASEE

-216 LLQKVERLLFS
+216 LIQKVERVLFS
-227 RLMKEDKAKFYWDF
+227 RLMKEGKAKFYWDF
-241 DEYYMPSPSPLPSG
+241 DEYYMPTARAQQS
-255 GAPVGGYGIPAIPTQ
+255 A
-270 PTCSV
+270 SV
-275 GGYGIP
+275 PNNTASFAAYL
-281 AIPTQPT
+281 T
-288 CSVGALPG
+288 
-296 GYGIPAIP
+296 
-304 TQPTCSVGA
+304 
-313 LPGGALVSSAPT
+313 
-325 NLNLADFPNEL
+325 DFPNEL
-336 DNTDPDI
+336 DNTDRDI

-370 WLLENHRYRAGRK
+370 WLLENDRYKAGRK

-392 ILLPLMHSLPPEAD
+392 ILLPIMHSLPPEAD

-441 TLNPHYLKK
+441 AFNPHYLKK
-450 LMAHPYAHHLKGVHL
+450 LMAHPYARHLQEVHLKEMNDVHLKGVHSKGVHL
-465 SQVHQEEVHQPNSP
+465 SQVHQEKEMHQEGIAA
-479 SHHLTISTPH
+479 L
-489 HLTTSTILHHIATL
+489 LQHIASL
-503 IKQVGIATKP
+503 IKQVGIATKQ
-513 EGDPLTQ
+513 EGDALTQ
-520 ESVFRMYTILNRLAT
+520 ESVFRMFTILNRLAA

-549 RRLVSQLVST
+549 RRLVSQLVGAA
-559 SSIPFHGEPVVGV
+559 SIPFHGEPVIGV

-586 HLLLLSCNE
+586 NVLLLSCNE

-609 YTIRKAHHLTTID
+609 YSIRKAHGLTTID
-622 NKVALYSYYFHRLL
+622 NKVAIYSYYFHRLL
-636 QRARD
+636 QRAGD
-641 ITIAYNNT
+641 ITIAYNNS

-670 QKINHYTLTA
+670 QKIDHYSLTA
-680 KNHPTPLMPKPIQ
+680 KNQPTPLMPKAIE
-693 KDEAT
+693 KDETA
-698 LSKLQ
+698 LNKLEEMS
-703 QITRLSPSALNTYIR
+703 RLSPSAINTYIR
-718 CPLAFYYQYIAHIQE
+718 CKLAFYYQYIAHIKE
-733 PHPDP
+733 PDSDP
-738 ETIDNRLFGNIFHR
+738 ETIDNRMFGNIFHR
-752 AAYLIYKDITDR
+752 AAYLIYKDITDH
-764 SPLIEKAHIQA
+764 SPVIEKAHIQA
-775 YLSNRTLLANVVDR
+775 YLSNRKLLASVVDR
-789 AFQAE
+789 AFE
-794 QCTPNNGLQIIN
+794 EEECKTNNGLQIIN
-806 REVIIQYITK
+806 REVIIEYVTK

-837 VYTTLSFTIPS
+837 VYTQLSFTIPS
-848 EGALVGGYGIPAI
+848 
-861 PTQPTCSV
+861 
-869 GALKGGALV
+869 
-878 GGYGIPAIPTQPTC
+878 
-892 SVGALKGGALK
+892 GGALK

-908 SSAPKTS
+908 SSAPT
-915 APKTSA
+915 
-921 PKTSAPGKQYNL
+921 KQYNL

-941 LDILT
+941 LDAVT
-946 DRQTGKPRIR
+946 DKKTGKRRIR
-956 VVDYKTGNQ
+956 VVDYKTGNK
-965 PSSPIKNIDEI
+965 PSSAIKSIEEVFDPKNIAS
-976 FDPNNIR
+976 
-983 TKHSNYYLQA
+983 KHSNYFLQA
-993 ILYSLIVSRSKR
+993 ILYSLIVSRSKE
-1005 WNPAGHPVSPALLFI
+1005 WNAANDAVSPALLFI
-1020 KQAPATDYDPTLLID
+1020 KQAATNDYDPTLCID

-1052 LKHTLADIYSPDTPF
+1052 LKETVADMYSPDAAF

>member
-37 LNEHLARLAGQPVW
+37 LNEHLARLASQPVW

-135 YLDDEQKEML
+135 YLDNEQKEML

-193 YRKVANEQ
+193 YRKVASEQ

-216 LLQKVERLLFS
+216 LLQKVERVLFS
-227 RLMKEDKAKFYWDF
+227 RLMKEGKAKFYWDF
-241 DEYYMPSPSPLPSG
+241 DEYYMPSPSQHLSG
-255 GAPVGGYGIPAIPTQ
+255 GALVSSAPRTSAPRTSAPTNLTTSPSQ
-270 PTCSV
+270 QLS
-275 GGYGIP
+275 
-281 AIPTQPT
+281 
-288 CSVGALPG
+288 
-296 GYGIPAIP
+296 
-304 TQPTCSVGA
+304 
-313 LPGGALVSSAPT
+313 GGALVSSAPT
-325 NLNLADFPNEL
+325 NLNLSDFPNEL
-336 DNTDPDI
+336 DNTDRDI
-343 YANMR
+343 YANMC

-360 ENAQARFASN
+360 ENAQARFAAN
-370 WLLENHRYRAGRK
+370 WLLENERYKAGRK
-383 TAVVMCDES
+383 TAIVMCDES

-450 LMAHPYAHHLKGVHL
+450 LMAHPYAHHL
-465 SQVHQEEVHQPNSP
+465 
-479 SHHLTISTPH
+479 TISTPQ
-489 HLTTSTILHHIATL
+489 HLTTSTILHHIASL

-520 ESVFRMYTILNRLAT
+520 ESVFRMFTILNRLAA

-549 RRLVSQLVST
+549 RRLVSQLVGAA
-559 SSIPFHGEPVVGV
+559 SIPFHGEPVIGV

-586 HLLLLSCNE
+586 NVLLLSCNE

-609 YTIRKAHHLTTID
+609 YSIRKAHGLTTID
-622 NKVALYSYYFHRLL
+622 NKVAIYSYYFHRLL
-636 QRARD
+636 QRAGD
-641 ITIAYNNT
+641 ITIAYNNS

-670 QKINHYTLTA
+670 QKIDHYSLTA
-680 KNHPTPLMPKPIQ
+680 KNQPTPLMPKAIE
-693 KDEAT
+693 KDET
-698 LSKLQ
+698 VLSKLEEMS
-703 QITRLSPSALNTYIR
+703 RLSPSALNTYIR

-764 SPLIEKAHIQA
+764 SPLVEKAHIQA
-775 YLSNRTLLANVVDR
+775 YLSNRKLLASVVDR
-789 AFQAE
+789 AFE
-794 QCTPNNGLQIIN
+794 EEECKTNNGLQIIN
-806 REVIIQYITK
+806 REVIIEYITK

-837 VYTTLSFTIPS
+837 VYTQLSFTIPS
-848 EGALVGGYGIPAI
+848 
-861 PTQPTCSV
+861 
-869 GALKGGALV
+869 
-878 GGYGIPAIPTQPTC
+878 
-892 SVGALKGGALK
+892 

-908 SSAPKTS
+908 SSAPT
-915 APKTSA
+915 
-921 PKTSAPGKQYNL
+921 KQYNL

-941 LDILT
+941 LDAVT
-946 DRQTGKPRIR
+946 DKQTGKPRIR

-983 TKHSNYYLQA
+983 SKHSNYYLQA
-993 ILYSLIVSRSKR
+993 ILYSLIVSRSER
-1005 WNPAGHPVSPALLFI
+1005 WNPANHPVSPALLFI
-1020 KQAPATDYDPTLLID
+1020 KQAPANHYDPTLHID

>member
-13 IISKYGTDLSR
+13 IIGKYGTDLSR

-37 LNEHLARLAGQPVW
+37 LNEHLARIAGQPVW

-66 DLKTADPIKLIC
+66 DLKPADPIKLIC

-145 ARFFANFSDDID
+145 KRFFANFSDDIE

-172 DIYHDYNRRLTEQGI
+172 DIYHDYNHRLTEQGI

-193 YRKVANEQ
+193 YRKVASEE

-216 LLQKVERLLFS
+216 LIQKVERVLFS
-227 RLMKEDKAKFYWDF
+227 RLMKEGKAKFYWDF
-241 DEYYMPSPSPLPSG
+241 DEYYMPTARAQQS
-255 GAPVGGYGIPAIPTQ
+255 A
-270 PTCSV
+270 SV
-275 GGYGIP
+275 PNNTASFAAYL
-281 AIPTQPT
+281 T
-288 CSVGALPG
+288 
-296 GYGIPAIP
+296 
-304 TQPTCSVGA
+304 
-313 LPGGALVSSAPT
+313 
-325 NLNLADFPNEL
+325 DFPNEL
-336 DNTDPDI
+336 DNTDRNI

-370 WLLENHRYRAGRK
+370 WLLENDRYKAGRK

-392 ILLPLMHSLPPEAD
+392 ILLPIMHSLPPEAD

-441 TLNPHYLKK
+441 AFNPHYLKK
-450 LMAHPYAHHLKGVHL
+450 LMAHPYARHLQEVHLKEMNDVHLKGVHLKGVHL
-465 SQVHQEEVHQPNSP
+465 SQVHQEKEMHQEGIAA
-479 SHHLTISTPH
+479 L
-489 HLTTSTILHHIATL
+489 LQHIATL
-503 IKQVGIATKP
+503 VKQVGIATKQ
-513 EGDPLTQ
+513 EGDALTQ
-520 ESVFRMYTILNRLAT
+520 ESVFRMFTILNRLAA

-549 RRLVSQLVST
+549 RRLVSQLVGAA
-559 SSIPFHGEPVVGV
+559 SIPFHGEPVVGV

-586 HLLLLSCNE
+586 NVLLLSCNE

-609 YTIRKAHHLTTID
+609 YSIRKAHGLTTID
-622 NKVALYSYYFHRLL
+622 NKVAIYSYYFHRLL
-636 QRARD
+636 QRAGD
-641 ITIAYNNT
+641 ITIAYNNS

-670 QKINHYTLTA
+670 QKIDHYSLTA
-680 KNHPTPLMPKPIQ
+680 KNQPTPLMPKAIE
-693 KDEAT
+693 KDETA
-698 LSKLQ
+698 LSKLEEMS
-703 QITRLSPSALNTYIR
+703 RLSPSAINTYIR
-718 CPLAFYYQYIAHIQE
+718 CKLAFYYQYIAHIKE
-733 PHPDP
+733 PDSDP
-738 ETIDNRLFGNIFHR
+738 ETIDNRMFGNIFHR
-752 AAYLIYKDITDR
+752 AAYLIYKDITDH
-764 SPLIEKAHIQA
+764 SPVIEKAHIQA
-775 YLSNRTLLANVVDR
+775 YLSNRKLLASVVDR
-789 AFQAE
+789 AFE
-794 QCTPNNGLQIIN
+794 EEECKTNNGLQIIN
-806 REVIIQYITK
+806 REVIIEYITK

-837 VYTTLSFTIPS
+837 VYTQLSFTTPS
-848 EGALVGGYGIPAI
+848 
-861 PTQPTCSV
+861 
-869 GALKGGALV
+869 
-878 GGYGIPAIPTQPTC
+878 
-892 SVGALKGGALK
+892 GGALK

-908 SSAPKTS
+908 SSAPT
-915 APKTSA
+915 
-921 PKTSAPGKQYNL
+921 KQYNL

-941 LDILT
+941 LDAVT
-946 DRQTGKPRIR
+946 DKQTGKRRIR
-956 VVDYKTGNQ
+956 VVDYKTGNK
-965 PSSPIKNIDEI
+965 PSSAIKSIEEVFDPKNIAS
-976 FDPNNIR
+976 
-983 TKHSNYYLQA
+983 KHSNYFLQA
-993 ILYSLIVSRSKR
+993 ILYSLIVSRSKE
-1005 WNPAGHPVSPALLFI
+1005 WNAANDPVSPALLFI
-1020 KQAPATDYDPTLLID
+1020 KQAATNDYDPTLCID

-1047 EFLTK
+1047 DFLTK
-1052 LKHTLADIYSPDTPF
+1052 LKETVADMYSPDAAF

>member
-193 YRKVANEQ
+193 YRKVASEQ

-216 LLQKVERLLFS
+216 LLQKVERVLFS
-227 RLMKEDKAKFYWDF
+227 RLMKEGKAKFYWDF
-241 DEYYMPSPSPLPSG
+241 DEYYMPSPS
-255 GAPVGGYGIPAIPTQ
+255 
-270 PTCSV
+270 
-275 GGYGIP
+275 
-281 AIPTQPT
+281 
-288 CSVGALPG
+288 
-296 GYGIPAIP
+296 
-304 TQPTCSVGA
+304 
-313 LPGGALVSSAPT
+313 
-325 NLNLADFPNEL
+325 
-336 DNTDPDI
+336 
-343 YANMR
+343 
-348 RPKRIRFISSPT
+348 
-360 ENAQARFASN
+360 
-370 WLLENHRYRAGRK
+370 
-383 TAVVMCDES
+383 
-392 ILLPLMHSLPPEAD
+392 
-406 KVNITS
+406 
-412 GFPLA
+412 
-417 MTPVASLVMLLFDL
+417 
-431 YTLGLRKKGT
+431 
-441 TLNPHYLKK
+441 
-450 LMAHPYAHHLKGVHL
+450 
-465 SQVHQEEVHQPNSP
+465 
-479 SHHLTISTPH
+479 H
-489 HLTTSTILHHIATL
+489 HLTTSPILHHIATL

-595 GNMPKGVNDSSFIP
+595 GNMPKGINDSSFIP

-622 NKVALYSYYFHRLL
+622 NKVAIYSYYFHRLL
-636 QRARD
+636 QRAGD
-641 ITIAYNNT
+641 ITIAYNNS

-670 QKINHYTLTA
+670 QKINHYSLTA

-693 KDEAT
+693 KDET
-698 LSKLQ
+698 VLSKLQ
-703 QITRLSPSALNTYIR
+703 QISQLSPSALNTYIR

-738 ETIDNRLFGNIFHR
+738 ETIDNRQFGNIFHR

-764 SPLIEKAHIQA
+764 SPLVEKAHIQA

-789 AFQAE
+789 AFHE
-794 QCTPNNGLQIIN
+794 EECKTNNGLQIIN
-806 REVIIQYITK
+806 REVIIEYVTK

-837 VYTTLSFTIPS
+837 VYTSLSFTTPPS
-848 EGALVGGYGIPAI
+848 HHL
-861 PTQPTCSV
+861 T
-869 GALKGGALV
+869 
-878 GGYGIPAIPTQPTC
+878 
-892 SVGALKGGALK
+892 
-903 GGALV
+903 
-908 SSAPKTS
+908 TS
-915 APKTSA
+915 PSHHH
-921 PKTSAPGKQYNL
+921 L

-946 DRQTGKPRIR
+946 DKQTGKPRIR

-983 TKHSNYYLQA
+983 SKHSNYFLQA
-993 ILYSLIVSRSKR
+993 ILYSLIVSRSER
-1005 WNPAGHPVSPALLFI
+1005 WNHANHPVSPALLFI
-1020 KQAPATDYDPTLLID
+1020 KQAPADHYDPTLHID

-1052 LKHTLADIYSPDTPF
+1052 LKHTLAYIYSPDTPF

>member
-13 IISKYGTDLSR
+13 IIGKYGTDLSR

-37 LNEHLARLAGQPVW
+37 LNEHLARIAGQPVW

-66 DLKTADPIKLIC
+66 DLKPADPIKLIC

-145 ARFFANFSDDID
+145 KRFFANFSDDIE

-193 YRKVANEQ
+193 YRKVASEE

-216 LLQKVERLLFS
+216 LIQKVERVLFS
-227 RLMKEDKAKFYWDF
+227 RLMKEGKAKFYWDF
-241 DEYYMPSPSPLPSG
+241 DEYYMPTARAQQS
-255 GAPVGGYGIPAIPTQ
+255 A
-270 PTCSV
+270 SV
-275 GGYGIP
+275 PNNTASFAAYL
-281 AIPTQPT
+281 T
-288 CSVGALPG
+288 
-296 GYGIPAIP
+296 
-304 TQPTCSVGA
+304 
-313 LPGGALVSSAPT
+313 
-325 NLNLADFPNEL
+325 DFPNEL
-336 DNTDPDI
+336 DNTDRDI

-370 WLLENHRYRAGRK
+370 WLLENDRYKAGRK

-392 ILLPLMHSLPPEAD
+392 ILLPIMHSLPPEAD

-441 TLNPHYLKK
+441 AFNPHYLKK
-450 LMAHPYAHHLKGVHL
+450 LMAHPYARHLQEVHLKEMHSKGVHSKGVHL
-465 SQVHQEEVHQPNSP
+465 SQVHQEGSAA
-479 SHHLTISTPH
+479 L
-489 HLTTSTILHHIATL
+489 LHHIATL
-503 IKQVGIATKP
+503 VKQVGIATKQ
-513 EGDPLTQ
+513 EGDALTQ
-520 ESVFRMYTILNRLAT
+520 ESVFRMFTILNRLAA

-549 RRLVSQLVST
+549 RRLVSQLVGAA
-559 SSIPFHGEPVVGV
+559 SIPFHGEPVVGV

-586 HLLLLSCNE
+586 NVLLLSCNE

-609 YTIRKAHHLTTID
+609 YSIRKAHGLTTID
-622 NKVALYSYYFHRLL
+622 NKVVIYSYYFHRLL
-636 QRARD
+636 QRAGD
-641 ITIAYNNT
+641 ITIAYNNS

-670 QKINHYTLTA
+670 QKIDHYSLTA
-680 KNHPTPLMPKPIQ
+680 KNQPTPLMPKAIE
-693 KDEAT
+693 KDEAA
-698 LSKLQ
+698 LSKLEEMS
-703 QITRLSPSALNTYIR
+703 RLSPSAINTYIR
-718 CPLAFYYQYIAHIQE
+718 CKLAFYYQYVAHIKE
-733 PHPDP
+733 PDSDP
-738 ETIDNRLFGNIFHR
+738 ETIDNRMFGNIFHR
-752 AAYLIYKDITDR
+752 AAYLIYKDITDH
-764 SPLIEKAHIQA
+764 SPVIEKTHIQA
-775 YLSNRTLLANVVDR
+775 YLSNRKLLASVVDR
-789 AFQAE
+789 AFE
-794 QCTPNNGLQIIN
+794 EEECKTNNGLQIIN
-806 REVIIQYITK
+806 REVIIEYITK

-837 VYTTLSFTIPS
+837 VYTQLSFTIPS
-848 EGALVGGYGIPAI
+848 G
-861 PTQPTCSV
+861 
-869 GALKGGALV
+869 GALKE
-878 GGYGIPAIPTQPTC
+878 
-892 SVGALKGGALK
+892 GALKGGALK

-908 SSAPKTS
+908 SSAPDKH
-915 APKTSA
+915 
-921 PKTSAPGKQYNL
+921 YNL

-941 LDILT
+941 LDVVT
-946 DRQTGKPRIR
+946 DKQTGKRRIR
-956 VVDYKTGNQ
+956 VVDYKTGNK
-965 PSSPIKNIDEI
+965 PSSAIKSIEEVFDPKNIAS
-976 FDPNNIR
+976 
-983 TKHSNYYLQA
+983 KHSNYFLQA
-993 ILYSLIVSRSKR
+993 ILYSLIVSGSKE
-1005 WNPAGHPVSPALLFI
+1005 WNAANDPVSPALLFI
-1020 KQAPATDYDPTLLID
+1020 KQAATNDYDPTLCID

-1052 LKHTLADIYSPDTPF
+1052 LKKTVADMYSPDAAF

>member
-13 IISKYGTDLSR
+13 IIGKYGTDLSR

-37 LNEHLARLAGQPVW
+37 LNEHLARIAGQPVW

-145 ARFFANFSDDID
+145 ARFFANFSDDIE

-193 YRKVANEQ
+193 YRKVASEE

-216 LLQKVERLLFS
+216 LLQKVERVLFS
-227 RLMKEDKAKFYWDF
+227 RLMKEGKAKFYWDF
-241 DEYYMPSPSPLPSG
+241 DEYYMPSPSHHLTTSPS
-255 GAPVGGYGIPAIPTQ
+255 Q
-270 PTCSV
+270 QLS
-275 GGYGIP
+275 
-281 AIPTQPT
+281 
-288 CSVGALPG
+288 
-296 GYGIPAIP
+296 
-304 TQPTCSVGA
+304 
-313 LPGGALVSSAPT
+313 GGALVSSAPT
-325 NLNLADFPNEL
+325 NLTTSPSQHLNISDFPNEL
-336 DNTDPDI
+336 DNTDRDI

-370 WLLENHRYRAGRK
+370 WLLENDRYKAGRK
-383 TAVVMCDES
+383 TAIVMCDES
-392 ILLPLMHSLPPEAD
+392 ILLPVMHSLPPEAD

-441 TLNPHYLKK
+441 AFNPHYLKK
-450 LMAHPYAHHLKGVHL
+450 LMAHPYAHYLTI
-465 SQVHQEEVHQPNSP
+465 SP
-479 SHHLTISTPH
+479 PHHLTISPPQ

-513 EGDPLTQ
+513 EGDALTQ

-549 RRLVSQLVST
+549 RRLVSQLVGAA
-559 SSIPFHGEPVVGV
+559 SIPFHGEPVIGV

-586 HLLLLSCNE
+586 NVLLLSCNE
-595 GNMPKGVNDSSFIP
+595 GNMPKGINDSSFIP
-609 YTIRKAHHLTTID
+609 YSIRKAHHLTTID
-622 NKVALYSYYFHRLL
+622 NKVAIYSYYFHRLL

-641 ITIAYNNT
+641 ITIAYNNS

-670 QKINHYTLTA
+670 QKIDHYSLTA
-680 KNHPTPLMPKPIQ
+680 KNQPTPLMPKPIQ

-698 LSKLQ
+698 LSKLEEMS
-703 QITRLSPSALNTYIR
+703 RLSPSAINTYIR
-718 CPLAFYYQYIAHIQE
+718 CKLAFYYQYIAHIKE
-733 PHPDP
+733 PDSDP
-738 ETIDNRLFGNIFHR
+738 ETIDNRMFGNIFHR
-752 AAYLIYKDITDR
+752 AAYLIYKDITDH
-764 SPLIEKAHIQA
+764 SPVIEKAHIQA

-789 AFQAE
+789 AFE
-794 QCTPNNGLQIIN
+794 EEECKTNNGLQIIN
-806 REVIIQYITK
+806 REVIIEYITK

-837 VYTTLSFTIPS
+837 VYTSLSFTTPS
-848 EGALVGGYGIPAI
+848 SHHLTTSPGG
-861 PTQPTCSV
+861 V
-869 GALKGGALV
+869 
-878 GGYGIPAIPTQPTC
+878 
-892 SVGALKGGALK
+892 
-903 GGALV
+903 LV
-908 SSAPKTS
+908 SSAPT
-915 APKTSA
+915 
-921 PKTSAPGKQYNL
+921 KQYNL

-946 DRQTGKPRIR
+946 DKQTGKPRIR

-965 PSSPIKNIDEI
+965 PSSPIKSIDEI

-983 TKHSNYYLQA
+983 SKHSNYYLQA
-993 ILYSLIVSRSKR
+993 ILYSLIVSRSKE
-1005 WNPAGHPVSPALLFI
+1005 WNAANDAVSPALLFI
-1020 KQAPATDYDPTLLID
+1020 KQAATNDYDPTLCID

-1052 LKHTLADIYSPDTPF
+1052 LKETVADMYSPNVPF

>member
-13 IISKYGTDLSR
+13 IIGKYGTDLSR

-37 LNEHLARLAGQPVW
+37 LNEHLARIAGQPVW

-66 DLKTADPIKLIC
+66 DLKPADPIKLIC

-145 ARFFANFSDDID
+145 KRFFANFSDDIE

-193 YRKVANEQ
+193 YRKVASEE

-216 LLQKVERLLFS
+216 LIQKVERVLFS
-227 RLMKEDKAKFYWDF
+227 RLMKEGKAKFYWDF
-241 DEYYMPSPSPLPSG
+241 DEYYMPTARAQQS
-255 GAPVGGYGIPAIPTQ
+255 A
-270 PTCSV
+270 SV
-275 GGYGIP
+275 PNNTASFAAYL
-281 AIPTQPT
+281 T
-288 CSVGALPG
+288 
-296 GYGIPAIP
+296 
-304 TQPTCSVGA
+304 
-313 LPGGALVSSAPT
+313 
-325 NLNLADFPNEL
+325 DFPNEL
-336 DNTDPDI
+336 DNTDRDI

-370 WLLENHRYRAGRK
+370 WLLENDRYKAGRK

-392 ILLPLMHSLPPEAD
+392 ILLPIMHSLPPEAD

-441 TLNPHYLKK
+441 AFNPHYLKK
-450 LMAHPYAHHLKGVHL
+450 LMAHPYARHLQEVHLKGVHL
-465 SQVHQEEVHQPNSP
+465 SQVHQPNSTSAQP
-479 SHHLTISTPH
+479 TTQHSTFNTQH
-489 HLTTSTILHHIATL
+489 SILQHIATL
-503 IKQVGIATKP
+503 VKQVGIATKQ
-513 EGDPLTQ
+513 EGYALTQ
-520 ESVFRMYTILNRLAT
+520 ESVFRMFTILNRLAA

-549 RRLVSQLVST
+549 RRLVSQLVGAA
-559 SSIPFHGEPVVGV
+559 SIPFHGEPVVGV

-586 HLLLLSCNE
+586 NVLLLSCNE

-609 YTIRKAHHLTTID
+609 YSIRKAHGLTTID
-622 NKVALYSYYFHRLL
+622 NKVAIYSYYFHRLL
-636 QRARD
+636 QRAGD
-641 ITIAYNNT
+641 ITIAYNNS

-670 QKINHYTLTA
+670 QKIDHYSLTA
-680 KNHPTPLMPKPIQ
+680 KNQPTPLMPKAIE
-693 KDEAT
+693 KDETA
-698 LSKLQ
+698 LSKLEEMS
-703 QITRLSPSALNTYIR
+703 RLSPSAINTYIR
-718 CPLAFYYQYIAHIQE
+718 CKLAFYYQYIAHIKE
-733 PHPDP
+733 PDSDP
-738 ETIDNRLFGNIFHR
+738 ETIDNRMFGNIFHR
-752 AAYLIYKDITDR
+752 AAYLIYKDITDH
-764 SPLIEKAHIQA
+764 SPVIEKAHLQA
-775 YLSNRTLLANVVDR
+775 YLSNRKLLASVVDR
-789 AFQAE
+789 AFE
-794 QCTPNNGLQIIN
+794 EEECKTNNGLQIIN
-806 REVIIQYITK
+806 REVIIEYITK

-837 VYTTLSFTIPS
+837 VYTQLSFTIPS
-848 EGALVGGYGIPAI
+848 
-861 PTQPTCSV
+861 
-869 GALKGGALV
+869 
-878 GGYGIPAIPTQPTC
+878 
-892 SVGALKGGALK
+892 GGALK

-908 SSAPKTS
+908 SSAPDKH
-915 APKTSA
+915 
-921 PKTSAPGKQYNL
+921 YNL

-941 LDILT
+941 LDAVT
-946 DRQTGKPRIR
+946 DKQTGKRRIR
-956 VVDYKTGNQ
+956 VVDYKTGNK
-965 PSSPIKNIDEI
+965 PSSAIKSIEEVFDPKNIAS
-976 FDPNNIR
+976 
-983 TKHSNYYLQA
+983 KHSNYFLQA
-993 ILYSLIVSRSKR
+993 ILYSLIVSRSKE
-1005 WNPAGHPVSPALLFI
+1005 WNAANDPVSPALLFI
-1020 KQAPATDYDPTLLID
+1020 KQAATNDYDPTLCID

-1052 LKHTLADIYSPDTPF
+1052 LKETVADMYSPDAAF

>member
-13 IISKYGTDLSR
+13 IIGKYGTDLSR

-37 LNEHLARLAGQPVW
+37 LNEHLARIAGQPVW

-66 DLKTADPIKLIC
+66 DLKPADPIKLIC

-145 ARFFANFSDDID
+145 KRFFANFSDDIE

-193 YRKVANEQ
+193 YRKVASEE

-216 LLQKVERLLFS
+216 LIQKVERVLFS
-227 RLMKEDKAKFYWDF
+227 RLMKEGKAKFYWDF
-241 DEYYMPSPSPLPSG
+241 DEYYMPTARAQQS
-255 GAPVGGYGIPAIPTQ
+255 A
-270 PTCSV
+270 SV
-275 GGYGIP
+275 PNNTASFAAYL
-281 AIPTQPT
+281 T
-288 CSVGALPG
+288 
-296 GYGIPAIP
+296 
-304 TQPTCSVGA
+304 
-313 LPGGALVSSAPT
+313 
-325 NLNLADFPNEL
+325 DFPNEL
-336 DNTDPDI
+336 DNTDRNI

-370 WLLENHRYRAGRK
+370 WLLENDRYKAGRK

-392 ILLPLMHSLPPEAD
+392 ILLPIMHSLPPEAD

-441 TLNPHYLKK
+441 AFNPHYLKK
-450 LMAHPYAHHLKGVHL
+450 LMAHPYARHLQEVHLKEMHLKGVHL
-465 SQVHQEEVHQPNSP
+465 SQVHQEKEVHQEGIAA
-479 SHHLTISTPH
+479 L
-489 HLTTSTILHHIATL
+489 LQHIASL
-503 IKQVGIATKP
+503 VKQVGIATKQ
-513 EGDPLTQ
+513 EGDALTQ
-520 ESVFRMYTILNRLAT
+520 ESVFRMFTILNRLAA

-549 RRLVSQLVST
+549 RRLVSQLVGAA
-559 SSIPFHGEPVVGV
+559 SIPFHGEPVVGV

-586 HLLLLSCNE
+586 NVLLLSCNE

-609 YTIRKAHHLTTID
+609 YSIRKAHGLTTID
-622 NKVALYSYYFHRLL
+622 NKVAIYSYYFHRLL
-636 QRARD
+636 QRAGD
-641 ITIAYNNT
+641 ITIAYNNS

-670 QKINHYTLTA
+670 QKIDHYSLTA
-680 KNHPTPLMPKPIQ
+680 KNQPTPLMPKPIE
-693 KDEAT
+693 KDETA
-698 LSKLQ
+698 LSKLEEMS
-703 QITRLSPSALNTYIR
+703 RLSPSAINTYIR
-718 CPLAFYYQYIAHIQE
+718 CKLAFYYQYIAHIKE
-733 PHPDP
+733 PDSDP
-738 ETIDNRLFGNIFHR
+738 ETIDNRMFGNIFHR
-752 AAYLIYKDITDR
+752 AAYLIYKDITDH
-764 SPLIEKAHIQA
+764 SPVIEKAHIQA
-775 YLSNRTLLANVVDR
+775 YLSNRKLLASVVDR
-789 AFQAE
+789 AFE
-794 QCTPNNGLQIIN
+794 EEECKTNNGLQIIN
-806 REVIIQYITK
+806 REVIIEYITK

-837 VYTTLSFTIPS
+837 VYTQLSFTTPS
-848 EGALVGGYGIPAI
+848 
-861 PTQPTCSV
+861 
-869 GALKGGALV
+869 
-878 GGYGIPAIPTQPTC
+878 
-892 SVGALKGGALK
+892 GGALK

-908 SSAPKTS
+908 SSAPDKH
-915 APKTSA
+915 
-921 PKTSAPGKQYNL
+921 YNL

-941 LDILT
+941 LDVVT
-946 DRQTGKPRIR
+946 DKQTGKRRIR
-956 VVDYKTGNQ
+956 VVDYKTGNK
-965 PSSPIKNIDEI
+965 PSSAIKSIEEVFDPKNIAS
-976 FDPNNIR
+976 
-983 TKHSNYYLQA
+983 KHSNYFLQA
-993 ILYSLIVSRSKR
+993 ILYSLIVSRSKE
-1005 WNPAGHPVSPALLFI
+1005 WNAANDAVSPALLFI
-1020 KQAPATDYDPTLLID
+1020 KQAATNDYDPTLCID

-1052 LKHTLADIYSPDTPF
+1052 LKETVADMYSPDAAF

>member
-13 IISKYGTDLSR
+13 IIGKYGTDLSR

-37 LNEHLARLAGQPVW
+37 LNEHLARIAGQPVW

-66 DLKTADPIKLIC
+66 DLKPADPIKLIC

-145 ARFFANFSDDID
+145 KRFFANFSDDIE

-193 YRKVANEQ
+193 YRKVASEE

-216 LLQKVERLLFS
+216 LIQKVERVLFS
-227 RLMKEDKAKFYWDF
+227 RLMKEGKAKFYWDF
-241 DEYYMPSPSPLPSG
+241 DEYYMPTARAQQS
-255 GAPVGGYGIPAIPTQ
+255 A
-270 PTCSV
+270 SV
-275 GGYGIP
+275 PNNTASFAAYL
-281 AIPTQPT
+281 T
-288 CSVGALPG
+288 
-296 GYGIPAIP
+296 
-304 TQPTCSVGA
+304 
-313 LPGGALVSSAPT
+313 
-325 NLNLADFPNEL
+325 DFPNEL
-336 DNTDPDI
+336 DNTDRNI

-370 WLLENHRYRAGRK
+370 WLLENDRYKAGRK

-392 ILLPLMHSLPPEAD
+392 ILLPIMHSLPPEAD

-441 TLNPHYLKK
+441 AFNPHYLKK
-450 LMAHPYAHHLKGVHL
+450 LMAHPYARHLQEVHLKGVHL
-465 SQVHQEEVHQPNSP
+465 SQVHQKEEQQTIGDNSGCMGMAGMP
-479 SHHLTISTPH
+479 YPP
-489 HLTTSTILHHIATL
+489 TSAALLQHIATL
-503 IKQVGIATKP
+503 VKQVGIATKQ
-513 EGDPLTQ
+513 EGDALTQ
-520 ESVFRMYTILNRLAT
+520 ESVFRMFTILNRLAA

-542 LVDNTTL
+542 VVDNTTL
-549 RRLVSQLVST
+549 RRLVSQLVGAA
-559 SSIPFHGEPVVGV
+559 SIPFHGEPVVGV

-586 HLLLLSCNE
+586 NVLLLSCNE

-609 YTIRKAHHLTTID
+609 YSIRKAHGLTTID
-622 NKVALYSYYFHRLL
+622 NKVAIYSYYFHRLL
-636 QRARD
+636 QRAGD
-641 ITIAYNNT
+641 ITIAYNNS

-670 QKINHYTLTA
+670 QKIDHYSLTA
-680 KNHPTPLMPKPIQ
+680 KNQPTPLMPKAIE
-693 KDEAT
+693 KDKTA
-698 LSKLQ
+698 LSKLEEMS
-703 QITRLSPSALNTYIR
+703 RLSPSAINTYIR
-718 CPLAFYYQYIAHIQE
+718 CKLAFYYQYIAHIKE
-733 PHPDP
+733 PDSDP
-738 ETIDNRLFGNIFHR
+738 ETIDNRMFGNIFHR
-752 AAYLIYKDITDR
+752 AAYLIYKDITDH
-764 SPLIEKAHIQA
+764 SPVIEKAHIQA
-775 YLSNRTLLANVVDR
+775 YLSNRKLLASVVDR
-789 AFQAE
+789 AFE
-794 QCTPNNGLQIIN
+794 EEECKTNNGLQIIN
-806 REVIIQYITK
+806 REVIIEYITK

-837 VYTTLSFTIPS
+837 VYTQLSFTTPS
-848 EGALVGGYGIPAI
+848 
-861 PTQPTCSV
+861 
-869 GALKGGALV
+869 
-878 GGYGIPAIPTQPTC
+878 
-892 SVGALKGGALK
+892 GGALK

-908 SSAPKTS
+908 SSAPDKH
-915 APKTSA
+915 
-921 PKTSAPGKQYNL
+921 YNL

-941 LDILT
+941 LDVVT
-946 DRQTGKPRIR
+946 DKQTGKRRIR
-956 VVDYKTGNQ
+956 VVDYKTGNK
-965 PSSPIKNIDEI
+965 PSSAIKSIEEVFDPKNIAS
-976 FDPNNIR
+976 
-983 TKHSNYYLQA
+983 KHSNYFLQA
-993 ILYSLIVSRSKR
+993 ILYSLIVSRSKE
-1005 WNPAGHPVSPALLFI
+1005 WNAANDAVSPALLFI
-1020 KQAPATDYDPTLLID
+1020 KQAATNDYDPTLCID

-1052 LKHTLADIYSPDTPF
+1052 LKETVADMYSPDAAF

>member
-13 IISKYGTDLSR
+13 IIGKYGTDLSR

-37 LNEHLARLAGQPVW
+37 LNEHLARFAGQPVW

-145 ARFFANFSDDID
+145 KRFFANFSDDIE

-193 YRKVANEQ
+193 YRKVASEE

-216 LLQKVERLLFS
+216 LIQKVERVLFS
-227 RLMKEDKAKFYWDF
+227 RLMKEGKAKFYWDF
-241 DEYYMPSPSPLPSG
+241 DEYYMPTARAQQS
-255 GAPVGGYGIPAIPTQ
+255 A
-270 PTCSV
+270 SV
-275 GGYGIP
+275 PNNTASFAAYL
-281 AIPTQPT
+281 T
-288 CSVGALPG
+288 
-296 GYGIPAIP
+296 
-304 TQPTCSVGA
+304 
-313 LPGGALVSSAPT
+313 
-325 NLNLADFPNEL
+325 DFPNEL
-336 DNTDPDI
+336 DNTDRDI
-343 YANMR
+343 YANMH

-370 WLLENHRYRAGRK
+370 WLLENDRYKAGRK

-392 ILLPLMHSLPPEAD
+392 ILLPIMHSLPPEAD

-441 TLNPHYLKK
+441 AFNPHYLKK
-450 LMAHPYAHHLKGVHL
+450 LMAHPYARHLQEVHLKGVHSKGVHSKGVHL
-465 SQVHQEEVHQPNSP
+465 SQVHQEGSAALLQ
-479 SHHLTISTPH
+479 
-489 HLTTSTILHHIATL
+489 HIATL
-503 IKQVGIATKP
+503 VKQVGIATKQ
-513 EGDPLTQ
+513 EGDALTQ
-520 ESVFRMYTILNRLAT
+520 ESVFRMFTILNRLAA

-549 RRLVSQLVST
+549 RRLVSQLVGAA
-559 SSIPFHGEPVVGV
+559 SIPFHGEPVVGV

-586 HLLLLSCNE
+586 NVLLLSCNE

-609 YTIRKAHHLTTID
+609 YSIRKAHGLTTID
-622 NKVALYSYYFHRLL
+622 NKVAIYSYYFHRLL
-636 QRARD
+636 QRAGD
-641 ITIAYNNT
+641 ITIAYNNS

-670 QKINHYTLTA
+670 QKIDHYSLTA
-680 KNHPTPLMPKPIQ
+680 KNQPTPLMPKAIE
-693 KDEAT
+693 KDETA
-698 LSKLQ
+698 LSKLEEMS
-703 QITRLSPSALNTYIR
+703 RLSPSAINTYIR
-718 CPLAFYYQYIAHIQE
+718 CKLAFYYQYIAHIKE
-733 PHPDP
+733 PDSDP
-738 ETIDNRLFGNIFHR
+738 ETIDNRMFGNIFHR
-752 AAYLIYKDITDR
+752 AAYLIYKDITDH
-764 SPLIEKAHIQA
+764 SPVIEKAHIQA
-775 YLSNRTLLANVVDR
+775 YLSNRKLLASVVDR
-789 AFQAE
+789 AFE
-794 QCTPNNGLQIIN
+794 EEECKTNNGLQIIN
-806 REVIIQYITK
+806 REVIIEYITK

-837 VYTTLSFTIPS
+837 VYTQLSFTTPS
-848 EGALVGGYGIPAI
+848 
-861 PTQPTCSV
+861 
-869 GALKGGALV
+869 
-878 GGYGIPAIPTQPTC
+878 
-892 SVGALKGGALK
+892 GGALK

-908 SSAPKTS
+908 SSAPT
-915 APKTSA
+915 
-921 PKTSAPGKQYNL
+921 KQYNL

-941 LDILT
+941 LDAVT
-946 DRQTGKPRIR
+946 DKQTGKRRIR
-956 VVDYKTGNQ
+956 VVDYKTGNK
-965 PSSPIKNIDEI
+965 PSSAIKSIEEVFDPKNIAS
-976 FDPNNIR
+976 
-983 TKHSNYYLQA
+983 KHSNYFLQA
-993 ILYSLIVSRSKR
+993 ILYSLIVSRSKE
-1005 WNPAGHPVSPALLFI
+1005 WNAANDAVSPALLFI
-1020 KQAPATDYDPTLLID
+1020 KQASTNDYDPTLCID

-1052 LKHTLADIYSPDTPF
+1052 LKETVADMYSPDAAF

>member
-37 LNEHLARLAGQPVW
+37 LNEHLARIAGQPVW

-145 ARFFANFSDDID
+145 KRFFANFSDDIE

-193 YRKVANEQ
+193 YRKVASEQ

-216 LLQKVERLLFS
+216 LLQKVERVLFS
-227 RLMKEDKAKFYWDF
+227 RLMKEGKAKFYWDF

-255 GAPVGGYGIPAIPTQ
+255 
-270 PTCSV
+270 S
-275 GGYGIP
+275 
-281 AIPTQPT
+281 
-288 CSVGALPG
+288 ALVG

-325 NLNLADFPNEL
+325 NLTASPSQHLSGGALVSSAPTNLNLSDFPNEL

-348 RPKRIRFISSPT
+348 RPKSLRFISSPT
-360 ENAQARFASN
+360 ENAQARFAAN

-450 LMAHPYAHHLKGVHL
+450 LMAHPYARHLQGVHLKGVHL
-465 SQVHQEEVHQPNSP
+465 SQVHQEEVHQQEDMHQEQVHQPNSTLDNSSSAQP
-479 SHHLTISTPH
+479 TIQNSKLKTQN
-489 HLTTSTILHHIATL
+489 TILHHIATL

-520 ESVFRMYTILNRLAT
+520 ESVFRMFTILNRLAT

-549 RRLVSQLVST
+549 RRLVSQLVSS

-641 ITIAYNNT
+641 ITIAYNNS

-764 SPLIEKAHIQA
+764 SPLVEKTHIQA

-837 VYTTLSFTIPS
+837 VHTSLSFTIPS

-878 GGYGIPAIPTQPTC
+878 
-892 SVGALKGGALK
+892 
-903 GGALV
+903 
-908 SSAPKTS
+908 SSAPRTNAPRTS
-915 APKTSA
+915 APTKTHH
-921 PKTSAPGKQYNL
+921 L

-946 DRQTGKPRIR
+946 DKQTGKPRIR

-993 ILYSLIVSRSKR
+993 ILYSLIVSRSER

-1020 KQAPATDYDPTLLID
+1020 KQAPAAHYDPTLHID
-1035 KHPISDVTVYEE
+1035 KHPVSDVTVYEE

>member
-13 IISKYGTDLSR
+13 IIGKYGTDLSR

-37 LNEHLARLAGQPVW
+37 LNEHLARIAGQPVW

-66 DLKTADPIKLIC
+66 DLKPADPIKLIC

-145 ARFFANFSDDID
+145 KRFFANFSDDIE

-193 YRKVANEQ
+193 YRKVASEE

-216 LLQKVERLLFS
+216 LIQKVERVLFS
-227 RLMKEDKAKFYWDF
+227 RLMKEGKAKFYWDF
-241 DEYYMPSPSPLPSG
+241 DEYYMPTARAQQS
-255 GAPVGGYGIPAIPTQ
+255 A
-270 PTCSV
+270 SV
-275 GGYGIP
+275 PNNTASFAAYL
-281 AIPTQPT
+281 T
-288 CSVGALPG
+288 
-296 GYGIPAIP
+296 
-304 TQPTCSVGA
+304 
-313 LPGGALVSSAPT
+313 
-325 NLNLADFPNEL
+325 DFPNEL
-336 DNTDPDI
+336 DNTDHDI

-370 WLLENHRYRAGRK
+370 WLLENDRYKAGRK

-392 ILLPLMHSLPPEAD
+392 ILLPIMHSLPPEAD

-441 TLNPHYLKK
+441 ALNPHYLKK
-450 LMAHPYAHHLKGVHL
+450 LMAHPYARHLQEVHLKGVHSKGVHL
-465 SQVHQEEVHQPNSP
+465 SQVHQEGSAALLQ
-479 SHHLTISTPH
+479 
-489 HLTTSTILHHIATL
+489 HIATL
-503 IKQVGIATKP
+503 VKQVGIATKQ
-513 EGDPLTQ
+513 EGDALTQ
-520 ESVFRMYTILNRLAT
+520 ESVFRMFTILNRLAA

-549 RRLVSQLVST
+549 RRLVSQLVGAA
-559 SSIPFHGEPVVGV
+559 SIPFHGEPVVGV

-586 HLLLLSCNE
+586 NVLLLSCNE

-609 YTIRKAHHLTTID
+609 YSIRKAHGLTTID
-622 NKVALYSYYFHRLL
+622 NKVAIYSYYFHRLL
-636 QRARD
+636 QRAGD
-641 ITIAYNNT
+641 ITIAYNNS

-670 QKINHYTLTA
+670 QKIDHYSLTA
-680 KNHPTPLMPKPIQ
+680 KNQPSPLMPKPIE
-693 KDEAT
+693 KDETA
-698 LSKLQ
+698 LSKLEEMS
-703 QITRLSPSALNTYIR
+703 RLSPSAINTYIR
-718 CPLAFYYQYIAHIQE
+718 CKLAFYYQYIAHIKE
-733 PHPDP
+733 PDSDP
-738 ETIDNRLFGNIFHR
+738 ETIDNRMFGNIFHR
-752 AAYLIYKDITDR
+752 AAYLIYKDITDH
-764 SPLIEKAHIQA
+764 SPVIEKAHIQA
-775 YLSNRTLLANVVDR
+775 YLSNRKLLASVVDR
-789 AFQAE
+789 AFE
-794 QCTPNNGLQIIN
+794 EEECKTNNGLQIIN
-806 REVIIQYITK
+806 REVIIEYITK

-837 VYTTLSFTIPS
+837 VYTQLSFTTPS
-848 EGALVGGYGIPAI
+848 
-861 PTQPTCSV
+861 
-869 GALKGGALV
+869 
-878 GGYGIPAIPTQPTC
+878 
-892 SVGALKGGALK
+892 GGALK

-908 SSAPKTS
+908 SSAPT
-915 APKTSA
+915 
-921 PKTSAPGKQYNL
+921 KQYNL

-941 LDILT
+941 LDAVT
-946 DRQTGKPRIR
+946 DKQTGKRRIR
-956 VVDYKTGNQ
+956 VVDYKTGNK
-965 PSSPIKNIDEI
+965 PSSAIKSIEEVFDPKNIAS
-976 FDPNNIR
+976 
-983 TKHSNYYLQA
+983 KHSNYFLQA
-993 ILYSLIVSRSKR
+993 ILYSLIVSRSKE
-1005 WNPAGHPVSPALLFI
+1005 WNAANDPVSPALLFI
-1020 KQAPATDYDPTLLID
+1020 KQAATNDYDPTLCID

-1052 LKHTLADIYSPDTPF
+1052 LKETVADMYSPDAAF

>member
-13 IISKYGTDLSR
+13 IIGKYGTDLSR

-37 LNEHLARLAGQPVW
+37 LNEHLARIAGQPVW

-66 DLKTADPIKLIC
+66 DLKPADPIKLIC

-145 ARFFANFSDDID
+145 KRFFANFSDDIE

-193 YRKVANEQ
+193 YRKVASEE

-216 LLQKVERLLFS
+216 LIQKVERVLFS
-227 RLMKEDKAKFYWDF
+227 RLMKEGKAKFYWDF
-241 DEYYMPSPSPLPSG
+241 DEYYMPTARAQQS
-255 GAPVGGYGIPAIPTQ
+255 A
-270 PTCSV
+270 SV
-275 GGYGIP
+275 PNNTASFAAYL
-281 AIPTQPT
+281 T
-288 CSVGALPG
+288 
-296 GYGIPAIP
+296 
-304 TQPTCSVGA
+304 
-313 LPGGALVSSAPT
+313 
-325 NLNLADFPNEL
+325 DFPNEL
-336 DNTDPDI
+336 DNTNRDI

-348 RPKRIRFISSPT
+348 RPKRIRFISSPM

-370 WLLENHRYRAGRK
+370 WLLENDRYKAGRK

-392 ILLPLMHSLPPEAD
+392 ILLPIMHSLPPEAD

-417 MTPVASLVMLLFDL
+417 MTPVASLVMLLFEL

-441 TLNPHYLKK
+441 TFNPHYLKK
-450 LMAHPYAHHLKGVHL
+450 LMAHPYARHLQEMHLKEMNDVHLKGVHL
-465 SQVHQEEVHQPNSP
+465 SQVHQEEVHQEGIAA
-479 SHHLTISTPH
+479 L
-489 HLTTSTILHHIATL
+489 LHHIATL
-503 IKQVGIATKP
+503 VKQVGIATKQD
-513 EGDPLTQ
+513 GDALTQ
-520 ESVFRMYTILNRLAT
+520 ESVFRMFTILNRLAA

-549 RRLVSQLVST
+549 RRLVSQLVGAA
-559 SSIPFHGEPVVGV
+559 SIPFHGEPVVGV

-586 HLLLLSCNE
+586 NVLLLSCNE

-609 YTIRKAHHLTTID
+609 YSIRKAHGLTTID
-622 NKVALYSYYFHRLL
+622 NKVAIYSYYFHRLL
-636 QRARD
+636 QRAGD
-641 ITIAYNNT
+641 ITIAYNNS

-670 QKINHYTLTA
+670 QKIDHYSLTA
-680 KNHPTPLMPKPIQ
+680 KNQPTPLMPKAIE
-693 KDEAT
+693 KDETA
-698 LSKLQ
+698 LSKLEEMS
-703 QITRLSPSALNTYIR
+703 RLSPSAINTYIR
-718 CPLAFYYQYIAHIQE
+718 CKLAFYYQYIAHIKE
-733 PHPDP
+733 PDSDP
-738 ETIDNRLFGNIFHR
+738 ETIDNRMFGNIFHR
-752 AAYLIYKDITDR
+752 AAYLIYKDITDH
-764 SPLIEKAHIQA
+764 SPVIEKAHIQA
-775 YLSNRTLLANVVDR
+775 YLSNRKLLASVVDR
-789 AFQAE
+789 AFE
-794 QCTPNNGLQIIN
+794 EEECKTNNGLQIIN
-806 REVIIQYITK
+806 REVIIEYITK

-837 VYTTLSFTIPS
+837 VYTQLSFTIPS
-848 EGALVGGYGIPAI
+848 
-861 PTQPTCSV
+861 
-869 GALKGGALV
+869 
-878 GGYGIPAIPTQPTC
+878 
-892 SVGALKGGALK
+892 GGALK
-903 GGALV
+903 EGALV
-908 SSAPKTS
+908 SSAPT
-915 APKTSA
+915 
-921 PKTSAPGKQYNL
+921 KQYNL

-941 LDILT
+941 LDAVT
-946 DRQTGKPRIR
+946 DKQTGKRRIR
-956 VVDYKTGNQ
+956 VVDYKTGNK
-965 PSSPIKNIDEI
+965 PSSAIKSIEEVFDPKNIA
-976 FDPNNIR
+976 N
-983 TKHSNYYLQA
+983 KHSNYFLQA
-993 ILYSLIVSRSKR
+993 ILYSLIVSRSKE
-1005 WNPAGHPVSPALLFI
+1005 WNAANDAVSPALLFI
-1020 KQAPATDYDPTLLID
+1020 KQAATNDYDPTLCID

-1052 LKHTLADIYSPDTPF
+1052 LKETVADMYSPDAAF

>member
-13 IISKYGTDLSR
+13 IIGKYGTDLSR

-37 LNEHLARLAGQPVW
+37 LNEHLARIAGQPVW

-66 DLKTADPIKLIC
+66 DLKPADPIKLIC

-145 ARFFANFSDDID
+145 KRFFANFSDDIE

-172 DIYHDYNRRLTEQGI
+172 DIYHDYNRRLTEQGL

-193 YRKVANEQ
+193 YRKVASEESLQ
-201 TLHLKYDKYLFVGFN
+201 MKYDKYLFVGFN
-216 LLQKVERLLFS
+216 LLQKVERVLFS
-227 RLMKEDKAKFYWDF
+227 RLMKDGKAKFYWDF
-241 DEYYMPSPSPLPSG
+241 DEYYMPSTSQNRLPS
-255 GAPVGGYGIPAIPTQ
+255 
-270 PTCSV
+270 
-275 GGYGIP
+275 
-281 AIPTQPT
+281 
-288 CSVGALPG
+288 
-296 GYGIPAIP
+296 
-304 TQPTCSVGA
+304 
-313 LPGGALVSSAPT
+313 GGALVSSAPT
-325 NLNLADFPNEL
+325 NLNTSTSHHLTTNQSQHLNTSTSQHLNLSDFPNEL
-336 DNTDPDI
+336 DNTDRDI

-370 WLLENHRYRAGRK
+370 WLLENERYKAGRK

-392 ILLPLMHSLPPEAD
+392 ILLPIMHSLPPEAD
-406 KVNITS
+406 KVNISS

-417 MTPVASLVMLLFDL
+417 MTPIASLVMLLFDL

-441 TLNPHYLKK
+441 AFNPHYLKK
-450 LMAHPYAHHLKGVHL
+450 LMAHPYAHHITISTPQH
-465 SQVHQEEVHQPNSP
+465 PN
-479 SHHLTISTPH
+479 TSTPH
-489 HLTTSTILHHIATL
+489 HLTTSTILTHIASL
-503 IKQVGIATKP
+503 IKQVGIATKQ
-513 EGDPLTQ
+513 EGDALTQ
-520 ESVFRMYTILNRLAT
+520 ESVFRMFTILNRLAA

-549 RRLVSQLVST
+549 RRLVSQLVGAA
-559 SSIPFHGEPVVGV
+559 SIPFHGEPVIGV

-586 HLLLLSCNE
+586 NVLLLSCNE

-609 YTIRKAHHLTTID
+609 YSIRKAHGLTTID
-622 NKVALYSYYFHRLL
+622 NKVAIYSYYFHRLL

-641 ITIAYNNT
+641 ITIAYNNS

-670 QKINHYTLTA
+670 QKIDHYSLTA
-680 KNHPTPLMPKPIQ
+680 KNQPSPLMPKAIE
-693 KDEAT
+693 KDETA
-698 LSKLQ
+698 LSKLEEMS
-703 QITRLSPSALNTYIR
+703 RLSPSAINTYIR
-718 CPLAFYYQYIAHIQE
+718 CKLAFYYQYIAHIKE
-733 PHPDP
+733 PDSDP
-738 ETIDNRLFGNIFHR
+738 ETIDNRMFGNIFHR
-752 AAYLIYKDITDR
+752 AAYLIYKDITDH
-764 SPLIEKAHIQA
+764 SPVIEKAHIQA
-775 YLSNRTLLANVVDR
+775 YLSNRKLLASVVDR
-789 AFQAE
+789 AFE
-794 QCTPNNGLQIIN
+794 EEECKTNNGLQIIN
-806 REVIIQYITK
+806 REVIIEYITK

-837 VYTTLSFTIPS
+837 VYTQLSFTIPS
-848 EGALVGGYGIPAI
+848 G
-861 PTQPTCSV
+861 
-869 GALKGGALV
+869 
-878 GGYGIPAIPTQPTC
+878 
-892 SVGALKGGALK
+892 GALKGGALK

-908 SSAPKTS
+908 SSAPDKH
-915 APKTSA
+915 
-921 PKTSAPGKQYNL
+921 YDL

-941 LDILT
+941 LDAVT
-946 DRQTGKPRIR
+946 DKQTGKRRIR
-956 VVDYKTGNQ
+956 VVDYKTGNK
-965 PSSPIKNIDEI
+965 PSSAIKSIEEVFDPKNIAS
-976 FDPNNIR
+976 
-983 TKHSNYYLQA
+983 KHSNYFLQA
-993 ILYSLIVSRSKR
+993 ILYSLIVSRSKE
-1005 WNPAGHPVSPALLFI
+1005 WNAANDAVSPALLFI
-1020 KQAPATDYDPTLLID
+1020 KQAATNDYDPTLCID

-1052 LKHTLADIYSPDTPF
+1052 LKETVADMYSPDATF

>member
-13 IISKYGTDLSR
+13 IIGKYGTDLSR

-37 LNEHLARLAGQPVW
+37 LNEHLARIAGQPVW

-145 ARFFANFSDDID
+145 KRFFANFSDDIE

-193 YRKVANEQ
+193 YRKVASEE

-216 LLQKVERLLFS
+216 LIQKVERVLFS
-227 RLMKEDKAKFYWDF
+227 RLMKEGKAKFYWDF
-241 DEYYMPSPSPLPSG
+241 DEYYMPTARAQQS
-255 GAPVGGYGIPAIPTQ
+255 A
-270 PTCSV
+270 SV
-275 GGYGIP
+275 PNNTASFAAYL
-281 AIPTQPT
+281 T
-288 CSVGALPG
+288 
-296 GYGIPAIP
+296 
-304 TQPTCSVGA
+304 
-313 LPGGALVSSAPT
+313 
-325 NLNLADFPNEL
+325 DFPNEL
-336 DNTDPDI
+336 DNTDRDI

-370 WLLENHRYRAGRK
+370 WLLENERYKAGRK

-392 ILLPLMHSLPPEAD
+392 ILLPIMHSLPPEAD

-431 YTLGLRKKGT
+431 YTLGLCKKGT
-441 TLNPHYLKK
+441 AFNPHYLKK
-450 LMAHPYAHHLKGVHL
+450 VMAHPYARHLQEVHLKEMNDVHLKGVHL
-465 SQVHQEEVHQPNSP
+465 SQVHQEEVHQKEEQQTIGDNSGCMGMAGMP
-479 SHHLTISTPH
+479 YPP
-489 HLTTSTILHHIATL
+489 TSAALLHHIASL
-503 IKQVGIATKP
+503 VKQVGIATKQ
-513 EGDPLTQ
+513 EGDALTQ
-520 ESVFRMYTILNRLAT
+520 ESVFRMFTILNRLAA

-549 RRLVSQLVST
+549 RRLVSQLVGAA
-559 SSIPFHGEPVVGV
+559 SIPFHGEPVVGV

-586 HLLLLSCNE
+586 NVLLLSCNE

-609 YTIRKAHHLTTID
+609 YSIRKAHGLTTID
-622 NKVALYSYYFHRLL
+622 NKVAIYSYYFHRLL
-636 QRARD
+636 QRAGD
-641 ITIAYNNT
+641 ITIAYNNS

-670 QKINHYTLTA
+670 QKIDHYSLTA
-680 KNHPTPLMPKPIQ
+680 KNQPTPLMPKAIE
-693 KDEAT
+693 KDETA
-698 LSKLQ
+698 LSKLEEMSK
-703 QITRLSPSALNTYIR
+703 LSPSAINTYIR
-718 CPLAFYYQYIAHIQE
+718 CKLAFYYQYVAHIKE
-733 PHPDP
+733 PDSDP
-738 ETIDNRLFGNIFHR
+738 ETIDNRMFGNIFHR
-752 AAYLIYKDITDR
+752 AAYLIYKDITDH
-764 SPLIEKAHIQA
+764 SPVIEKAHIQA
-775 YLSNRTLLANVVDR
+775 YLSNRKLLASVVDR
-789 AFQAE
+789 AFE
-794 QCTPNNGLQIIN
+794 EEECKTNNGLQIIN
-806 REVIIQYITK
+806 REVIIEYITK

-837 VYTTLSFTIPS
+837 VYTQLSFTIPS
-848 EGALVGGYGIPAI
+848 
-861 PTQPTCSV
+861 
-869 GALKGGALV
+869 
-878 GGYGIPAIPTQPTC
+878 
-892 SVGALKGGALK
+892 GGALK

-908 SSAPKTS
+908 SSAPRTS
-915 APKTSA
+915 APT
-921 PKTSAPGKQYNL
+921 KQYNL

-941 LDILT
+941 LDAVT
-946 DRQTGKPRIR
+946 DKQTGKRRIR
-956 VVDYKTGNQ
+956 VVDYKTGNK
-965 PSSPIKNIDEI
+965 PSSTIKSIEEVFDPKNIAS
-976 FDPNNIR
+976 
-983 TKHSNYYLQA
+983 KHSNYFLQA
-993 ILYSLIVSRSKR
+993 ILYSLIVSRSKE
-1005 WNPAGHPVSPALLFI
+1005 WNAANDPVSPALLFI
-1020 KQAPATDYDPTLLID
+1020 KQAATNDYDPTLCID

-1052 LKHTLADIYSPDTPF
+1052 LKETVADMYSPDAAF

>member
-13 IISKYGTDLSR
+13 IIGKYGTDLSR

-37 LNEHLARLAGQPVW
+37 LNEHLARIAGQPVW

-66 DLKTADPIKLIC
+66 DLKPADPIKLIC

-145 ARFFANFSDDID
+145 KRFFANFSDDIE

-172 DIYHDYNRRLTEQGI
+172 DIYHDYNRRLIEQGI

-193 YRKVANEQ
+193 YRKVASEE

-216 LLQKVERLLFS
+216 LIQKVERVLFS
-227 RLMKEDKAKFYWDF
+227 RLMKEGKAKFYWDF
-241 DEYYMPSPSPLPSG
+241 DEYYMPTARAQQS
-255 GAPVGGYGIPAIPTQ
+255 A
-270 PTCSV
+270 SV
-275 GGYGIP
+275 PNNTASFAAYL
-281 AIPTQPT
+281 T
-288 CSVGALPG
+288 
-296 GYGIPAIP
+296 
-304 TQPTCSVGA
+304 
-313 LPGGALVSSAPT
+313 
-325 NLNLADFPNEL
+325 DFPNEL
-336 DNTDPDI
+336 DNTDRDI

-370 WLLENHRYRAGRK
+370 WLLENDRYKAGRK

-392 ILLPLMHSLPPEAD
+392 ILLPIMHSLPPEAD

-441 TLNPHYLKK
+441 AFNPHYLKK
-450 LMAHPYAHHLKGVHL
+450 LMAHPYARHLQEVHLKEMHSKGVHL
-465 SQVHQEEVHQPNSP
+465 SQVHQEGSAALLQ
-479 SHHLTISTPH
+479 
-489 HLTTSTILHHIATL
+489 HIATL
-503 IKQVGIATKP
+503 VKQVGIATKQ
-513 EGDPLTQ
+513 EGDALTQ
-520 ESVFRMYTILNRLAT
+520 ESVFRMFTILNRLAA

-549 RRLVSQLVST
+549 RRLVSQLVGAA
-559 SSIPFHGEPVVGV
+559 SIPFHGEPVVGV

-586 HLLLLSCNE
+586 NVLLLSCNE

-609 YTIRKAHHLTTID
+609 YSIRKAHGLTTID
-622 NKVALYSYYFHRLL
+622 NKVAIYSYYFHRLL
-636 QRARD
+636 QRAGD
-641 ITIAYNNT
+641 ITIAYNNS

-670 QKINHYTLTA
+670 QKIDHYSLTA
-680 KNHPTPLMPKPIQ
+680 KNQPTPLMPKAIE
-693 KDEAT
+693 KDEAA
-698 LSKLQ
+698 LSKLEEMS
-703 QITRLSPSALNTYIR
+703 RLSPSAINTYIR
-718 CPLAFYYQYIAHIQE
+718 CKLAFYYQYIAHIKE
-733 PHPDP
+733 PDSDP
-738 ETIDNRLFGNIFHR
+738 ETIDNRMFGNIFHR
-752 AAYLIYKDITDR
+752 AAYLIYKDITDH
-764 SPLIEKAHIQA
+764 SPVIEKAHIQA
-775 YLSNRTLLANVVDR
+775 YLSNRKLLASVVDR
-789 AFQAE
+789 AFE
-794 QCTPNNGLQIIN
+794 EEECKTNNGLQIIN
-806 REVIIQYITK
+806 REVIIEYITK

-837 VYTTLSFTIPS
+837 VYTQLSFTIPS
-848 EGALVGGYGIPAI
+848 
-861 PTQPTCSV
+861 
-869 GALKGGALV
+869 
-878 GGYGIPAIPTQPTC
+878 
-892 SVGALKGGALK
+892 GGALK

-908 SSAPKTS
+908 SSAPDKHYS
-915 APKTSA
+915 
-921 PKTSAPGKQYNL
+921 L

-941 LDILT
+941 LDAVT
-946 DRQTGKPRIR
+946 DKQTGKRRIR
-956 VVDYKTGNQ
+956 VVDYKTGNK
-965 PSSPIKNIDEI
+965 PSSAIKSIEEVFDPKNIAS
-976 FDPNNIR
+976 
-983 TKHSNYYLQA
+983 KHSNYFLQA
-993 ILYSLIVSRSKR
+993 ILYSLIVSRSKE
-1005 WNPAGHPVSPALLFI
+1005 WNAANDAVSPALLFI
-1020 KQAPATDYDPTLLID
+1020 KQAATNDYDPTLCID

-1052 LKHTLADIYSPDTPF
+1052 LKETVADMYSPDAAF

>member
-135 YLDDEQKEML
+135 YLDNEQKEML

-193 YRKVANEQ
+193 YRKVASEQ

-227 RLMKEDKAKFYWDF
+227 RLMKEGKAKFYWDF
-241 DEYYMPSPSPLPSG
+241 DEYYMPSPSQHLTTSPSHHLNTS
-255 GAPVGGYGIPAIPTQ
+255 PSQ
-270 PTCSV
+270 H
-275 GGYGIP
+275 
-281 AIPTQPT
+281 
-288 CSVGALPG
+288 
-296 GYGIPAIP
+296 
-304 TQPTCSVGA
+304 
-313 LPGGALVSSAPT
+313 
-325 NLNLADFPNEL
+325 LNLSDFPNEL

-348 RPKRIRFISSPT
+348 RPKHIRFISSPT
-360 ENAQARFASN
+360 ENAQARFAAN

-450 LMAHPYAHHLKGVHL
+450 LMAHPYAHHLKKLMAHPYAHHLQGVHL
-465 SQVHQEEVHQPNSP
+465 SQVHQPNSKFDNSTSAQP
-479 SHHLTISTPH
+479 TIQNSKLKTQN
-489 HLTTSTILHHIATL
+489 TILHHIATL

-595 GNMPKGVNDSSFIP
+595 GNMPKGINDSSFIP

-636 QRARD
+636 QRAGD
-641 ITIAYNNT
+641 ITIAYNNS

-670 QKINHYTLTA
+670 QKINHYSLTA
-680 KNHPTPLMPKPIQ
+680 KNHPTPLMPKAIE
-693 KDEAT
+693 KDETT

-703 QITRLSPSALNTYIR
+703 QISRLSPSALNTYIR

-733 PHPDP
+733 PDPD
-738 ETIDNRLFGNIFHR
+738 TIDNRLFGNIFHR

-764 SPLIEKAHIQA
+764 SPLVEKAHIQA

-837 VYTTLSFTIPS
+837 VYTSLSFTIPS

-878 GGYGIPAIPTQPTC
+878 
-892 SVGALKGGALK
+892 
-903 GGALV
+903 
-908 SSAPKTS
+908 SSAPRTS
-915 APKTSA
+915 APTKH
-921 PKTSAPGKQYNL
+921 YNL

-983 TKHSNYYLQA
+983 SKHSNYYLQA

-1020 KQAPATDYDPTLLID
+1020 KQAPANHYDPTLHID

>member
-145 ARFFANFSDDID
+145 KRFFANFSDDIE

-193 YRKVANEQ
+193 YRKVASDE

-216 LLQKVERLLFS
+216 LIQKVERVLFS
-227 RLMKEDKAKFYWDF
+227 RLMKEGKAKFYWDF
-241 DEYYMPSPSPLPSG
+241 DEYYMPTARAQQS
-255 GAPVGGYGIPAIPTQ
+255 A
-270 PTCSV
+270 SV
-275 GGYGIP
+275 PNNTASFAAYL
-281 AIPTQPT
+281 T
-288 CSVGALPG
+288 
-296 GYGIPAIP
+296 
-304 TQPTCSVGA
+304 
-313 LPGGALVSSAPT
+313 
-325 NLNLADFPNEL
+325 DFPNEL
-336 DNTDPDI
+336 DNTDRDI
-343 YANMR
+343 YANMG

-370 WLLENHRYRAGRK
+370 WLLENERYKAGRK

-392 ILLPLMHSLPPEAD
+392 ILLPIMHSLPPEAD

-441 TLNPHYLKK
+441 AFNPHYLKK
-450 LMAHPYAHHLKGVHL
+450 LMAHPYARHLQEVHLNGVHSKGVHL
-465 SQVHQEEVHQPNSP
+465 SQVHQEGSAALLQ
-479 SHHLTISTPH
+479 
-489 HLTTSTILHHIATL
+489 HIATL
-503 IKQVGIATKP
+503 VKQVGIATKQ
-513 EGDPLTQ
+513 EGDALTQ
-520 ESVFRMYTILNRLAT
+520 ESVFRMFTILNRLAA

-549 RRLVSQLVST
+549 RRLVSQLVGAA
-559 SSIPFHGEPVVGV
+559 SIPFHGEPVIGV

-586 HLLLLSCNE
+586 NVLLLSCNE

-609 YTIRKAHHLTTID
+609 YSIRKAHGLTTID
-622 NKVALYSYYFHRLL
+622 NKVAIYSYYFHRLL
-636 QRARD
+636 QRAGD
-641 ITIAYNNT
+641 ITIAYNNS

-670 QKINHYTLTA
+670 QKINHYSLTA

-703 QITRLSPSALNTYIR
+703 EITRLSPSALNTYIR

-738 ETIDNRLFGNIFHR
+738 DTIDNRLFGNIFHR
-752 AAYLIYKDITDR
+752 AAYLIYKDITDH
-764 SPLIEKAHIQA
+764 SPVIEKAHIQA
-775 YLSNRTLLANVVDR
+775 YLSNRKLLASVVDR
-789 AFQAE
+789 AFE
-794 QCTPNNGLQIIN
+794 EEECKTNNGLQIIN
-806 REVIIQYITK
+806 REVIIEYITK

-837 VYTTLSFTIPS
+837 VYTSLSFTIPS
-848 EGALVGGYGIPAI
+848 E
-861 PTQPTCSV
+861 
-869 GALKGGALV
+869 
-878 GGYGIPAIPTQPTC
+878 
-892 SVGALKGGALK
+892 GALK

-908 SSAPKTS
+908 SSAPT
-915 APKTSA
+915 
-921 PKTSAPGKQYNL
+921 KQYNL

-941 LDILT
+941 LDAVT
-946 DRQTGKPRIR
+946 DKQTGKRRIR

-983 TKHSNYYLQA
+983 SKHSNYYLQA

-1005 WNPAGHPVSPALLFI
+1005 WNPANHPVSPALLFI
-1020 KQAPATDYDPTLLID
+1020 KQAPANHYDPTLCID

-1047 EFLTK
+1047 EFLTQ